1 MRTREM
7 ATTTG
12 EKIAFHAA
20 NVART
25 APRLEALC
33 GRSEDAAKRAGALA
47 AQIRRADDRRER
59 LAQAIQAATDVLSL
73 RDCASGVDAAVATD
87 DLETAAA
94 HVAKFRAIESA
105 AQAGGP
111 ALEGELEAMRRATQ
125 RVENVV
131 RDRFRE
137 ACVARDGDA
146 VRRWLPLLK
155 ELELADEVATVAFLD
170 HFREDL
176 RKAVSQVLQDAESPP
191 LVILRTVI
199 NAVAGVVASTLAQAH
214 ASLQSH
220 RGGQRALLL
229 AHDACE
235 TASLTCVARF
245 AAESRVASCAAEA
258 LRDDRWPCEGPAAM
272 KLDALDGLLEDAATA
287 LRHLETWR
295 RFSAHQ
301 AQSILQE
308 DVIGTE
314 TRLNTSAAELGE
326 WYAVLECRLCR
337 VALAAAETLDTSSDV
352 VNALVQ
358 DDVDVFGDAEVTATT
373 AHGSSAD
380 DAFWAARRSAARALS
395 SGHAASA
402 DDVVRF
408 VCECLTRDT
417 LHGLATRCFDGL
429 AGAGALI
436 KAHEGFAGV
445 LTGENVDDTFKAV
458 GAGLQAHGENLAAGT
473 ASVLANLS
481 EATGLEFED
490 IDPDLARR
498 AAADRDRQL
507 RTKLVAAQVA
517 LNGLD
522 ASTDTHLGKLRLHL
536 EDEIH
541 ESYGADRKDTHVATL
556 LEAVSALGR
565 RGKSGEA
572 FGDALEKARA
582 ALASTAL
589 SAPVARSIAG
599 RGEVG
604 SRARFALGDNDT
616 VAPHRWACAEALY
629 EALGRVDDFGATARR
644 AVDACAPRATQH
656 LSPKNLVDAARRT
669 AAAAGDAL
677 LAELRDRASIK
688 KATPLGALQL
698 DRDVRAL
705 RSALSAGL
713 GGGVEVAAAVRD
725 GLGLAQHVAT
735 LLGLDDRGEA
745 SDVVSRFVAPD
756 ELPEVLALR
765 RWPGEPEEVAPPPPP
780 PEEDAEL
787 AFLMP

>member
-1 MRTREM
+1 MA
-7 ATTTG
+7 ATTA

-33 GRSEDAAKRAGALA
+33 GRSEDAARRAGALA
-47 AQIRRADDRRER
+47 ERIRRADDRRAR

-73 RDCASGVDAAVATD
+73 RDCAAGVDAAVATD

-94 HVAKFRAIESA
+94 HVAKFRLIEGA
-105 AQAGGP
+105 ARAGGP
-111 ALEGELEAMRRATQ
+111 ALEGELEAMRRCTA
-125 RVENVV
+125 RVEGVV

-155 ELELADEVATVAFLD
+155 ELNLADEAATEAFLD

-176 RKAVSQVLQDAESPP
+176 RQAVSKVLQDAESPP
-191 LVILRTVI
+191 LVTLRTAI
-199 NAVAGVVASTLAQAH
+199 NAVAGVVSSTLAQAH
-214 ASLQSH
+214 GALEAH
-220 RGGQRALLL
+220 RGGPRALLL

-245 AAESRVASCAAEA
+245 AADSRIASCAAEA
-258 LRDDRWPCEGPAAM
+258 LRDDRWPTEGPAAM
-272 KLDALDGLLEDAATA
+272 ALDALDGLLEDAATA

-295 RFSAHQ
+295 RFAAHQ
-301 AQSILQE
+301 ARSVLRE
-308 DVIGTE
+308 DVFGAE
-314 TRLNTSAAELGE
+314 TRLNAAAAELGE
-326 WYAVLECRLCR
+326 WYAVLECRLCLA
-337 VALAAAETLDTSSDV
+337 ALRAAETLDTSADV
-352 VNALVQ
+352 VASLVR
-358 DDVDVFGDAEVTATT
+358 DDVDVFGDAAAAATV

-395 SGHAASA
+395 SGHAAAA
-402 DDVVRF
+402 DNVVAF
-408 VCECLTRDT
+408 VCDRLARET

-436 KAHEGFAGV
+436 KAHEGFGGALAGGSADET
-445 LTGENVDDTFKAV
+445 LKAV
-458 GAGLQAHGENLAAGT
+458 GAGLQQHGEALAAGT
-473 ASVLANLS
+473 AQVLANIS
-481 EATGLEFED
+481 EATGLELEEGVV
-490 IDPDLARR
+490 DPGLARR
-498 AAADRDRQL
+498 AAAERDRTL
-507 RTKLVAAQVA
+507 RTKLVEAQVA

-522 ASTDTHLGKLRLHL
+522 AACEAHLGRLRLHL
-536 EDEIH
+536 EDEVGA
-541 ESYGADRKDTHVATL
+541 SYGSDRNDPAVAKL
-556 LEAVSALGR
+556 LEAVAALGR
-565 RGKSGEA
+565 RGSAGEA

-589 SAPVARSIAG
+589 AQPIARSIAG
-599 RGEVG
+599 RGDVG
-604 SRARFALGDNDT
+604 ARARFALGDSDA

-629 EALGRVDDFGATARR
+629 EALGRVDDFGAAARR
-644 AVDACAPRATQH
+644 AADACAPRATAH
-656 LSPKNLVDAARRT
+656 LAPRNLVDAARRT

-677 LAELRDRASIK
+677 LEELRDRARVK

-705 RSALSAGL
+705 RAALAAGL
-713 GGGVEVAAAVRD
+713 GGGVEVAAAVRE

-745 SDVVSRFVAPD
+745 SDVVSRYVAPD

-787 AFLMP
+787 ALMMP

>member
-1 MRTREM
+1 MA
-7 ATTTG
+7 ATTA

-33 GRSEDAAKRAGALA
+33 GRSEDAARRAGALA
-47 AQIRRADDRRER
+47 ERIRRADDRRAR

-73 RDCASGVDAAVATD
+73 RDCAAGVDAAVATD

-94 HVAKFRAIESA
+94 HVAKFRLIEGA
-105 AQAGGP
+105 ARAGGP
-111 ALEGELEAMRRATQ
+111 ALEGELEAMRRCTA
-125 RVENVV
+125 RVEGVV

-155 ELELADEVATVAFLD
+155 ELNLADEAATEAFLD

-176 RKAVSQVLQDAESPP
+176 RQAVSKVLQDAESPP
-191 LVILRTVI
+191 LVTLRTAI
-199 NAVAGVVASTLAQAH
+199 NAVAGVVSSTLAQAH
-214 ASLQSH
+214 GALEAH
-220 RGGQRALLL
+220 RGGPRALLL

-245 AAESRVASCAAEA
+245 AADSRIASCAAEA
-258 LRDDRWPCEGPAAM
+258 LRDDRWPTEGPAAM
-272 KLDALDGLLEDAATA
+272 ALDALDGLLEDAATA

-295 RFSAHQ
+295 RFAAHQ
-301 AQSILQE
+301 ARSVLRE
-308 DVIGTE
+308 DVFGAE
-314 TRLNTSAAELGE
+314 TRLNAAAAELGE
-326 WYAVLECRLCR
+326 WYAVLECRLCLA
-337 VALAAAETLDTSSDV
+337 ALRAAETLDTSADV
-352 VNALVQ
+352 VASLVR
-358 DDVDVFGDAEVTATT
+358 DDVDVFGDAAAAATV

-395 SGHAASA
+395 SGHAAAA
-402 DDVVRF
+402 DNVVAF
-408 VCECLTRDT
+408 VCDRLARET

-436 KAHEGFAGV
+436 KAHEGFGGALAGGSADET
-445 LTGENVDDTFKAV
+445 LKAV
-458 GAGLQAHGENLAAGT
+458 GAGLQQHGEALAAGT
-473 ASVLANLS
+473 AQVLANIS
-481 EATGLEFED
+481 EATGLELEEGVV
-490 IDPDLARR
+490 DPGLARR
-498 AAADRDRQL
+498 AAAERDRTL
-507 RTKLVAAQVA
+507 RTKLVEAQVA

-522 ASTDTHLGKLRLHL
+522 AACEAHLGRLRLHL
-536 EDEIH
+536 EDEVGA
-541 ESYGADRKDTHVATL
+541 SYGSDRNDPAVAKL
-556 LEAVSALGR
+556 LEAVAALGR
-565 RGKSGEA
+565 RGSAGEA

-589 SAPVARSIAG
+589 AQPIARSIAG
-599 RGEVG
+599 RGDVG
-604 SRARFALGDNDT
+604 ARARFALGDGDA

-629 EALGRVDDFGATARR
+629 EALGRVDDFGAAARR
-644 AVDACAPRATQH
+644 AADACAPRATAH
-656 LSPKNLVDAARRT
+656 LAPRNLVDAARRT

-677 LAELRDRASIK
+677 LEELRDRARVK

-705 RSALSAGL
+705 RAALAAGL
-713 GGGVEVAAAVRD
+713 GGGVEVAAAVRE

-745 SDVVSRFVAPD
+745 SDVVSRYVAPD

-787 AFLMP
+787 ALMMP

>member
-1 MRTREM
+1 MA
-7 ATTTG
+7 ATTA

-33 GRSEDAAKRAGALA
+33 GRSEDAARRAGALA
-47 AQIRRADDRRER
+47 ERIRRADDRRAR

-73 RDCASGVDAAVATD
+73 RDCAAGVDAAVATD

-94 HVAKFRAIESA
+94 HVAKFRLIEGA
-105 AQAGGP
+105 ARAGGP
-111 ALEGELEAMRRATQ
+111 ALEGELEAMRRCTA
-125 RVENVV
+125 RVEGVV

-155 ELELADEVATVAFLD
+155 ELNLADEAATEAFLD

-176 RKAVSQVLQDAESPP
+176 RQAVSKVLQDAESPP
-191 LVILRTVI
+191 LVTLRTAI
-199 NAVAGVVASTLAQAH
+199 NAVAGVVSSTLAQAH
-214 ASLQSH
+214 GALEAH
-220 RGGQRALLL
+220 RGGPRALLL

-245 AAESRVASCAAEA
+245 AADSRIASCAAEA
-258 LRDDRWPCEGPAAM
+258 LRDDRWPTEGPAAM
-272 KLDALDGLLEDAATA
+272 ALDALDGLLEDAATA

-295 RFSAHQ
+295 RFAAHQ
-301 AQSILQE
+301 ARSVLRE
-308 DVIGTE
+308 DVFGAE
-314 TRLNTSAAELGE
+314 TRLNAAAAELGE
-326 WYAVLECRLCR
+326 WYAVLECRLCLA
-337 VALAAAETLDTSSDV
+337 ALRAAETLDTSADV
-352 VNALVQ
+352 VASLVR
-358 DDVDVFGDAEVTATT
+358 DDVDVFGDAAAAATV

-395 SGHAASA
+395 SGHAAAA
-402 DDVVRF
+402 DNVVAF
-408 VCECLTRDT
+408 VCDRLARET

-436 KAHEGFAGV
+436 KAHEGFGGALAGGSADET
-445 LTGENVDDTFKAV
+445 LKAV
-458 GAGLQAHGENLAAGT
+458 GAGLQQHGEALAAGT
-473 ASVLANLS
+473 AQVLANIS
-481 EATGLEFED
+481 EATGLELEEGVV
-490 IDPDLARR
+490 DPGLARR
-498 AAADRDRQL
+498 AAAERDRTL
-507 RTKLVAAQVA
+507 RTKLVEAQVA

-522 ASTDTHLGKLRLHL
+522 AACEAHLGRLRLHL
-536 EDEIH
+536 EDEVGA
-541 ESYGADRKDTHVATL
+541 SYGSDRADPAVAKL
-556 LEAVSALGR
+556 LEAVAALGR
-565 RGKSGEA
+565 RGSAGEA

-589 SAPVARSIAG
+589 AQPIARSIAG
-599 RGEVG
+599 RGDVG
-604 SRARFALGDNDT
+604 ARARFALGDGDA

-629 EALGRVDDFGATARR
+629 EALGRVDDFGAAARR
-644 AVDACAPRATQH
+644 AADACAPRATAH
-656 LSPKNLVDAARRT
+656 LAPRNLVDAARRT

-677 LAELRDRASIK
+677 LEELRDRARVK

-705 RSALSAGL
+705 RAALAAGL
-713 GGGVEVAAAVRD
+713 GGGVEVAAAVRE

-745 SDVVSRFVAPD
+745 SDVVSRYVAPD

-787 AFLMP
+787 ALMMP

>member
-1 MRTREM
+1 MA
-7 ATTTG
+7 ATTA

-33 GRSEDAAKRAGALA
+33 GRSEDAARRAGALA
-47 AQIRRADDRRER
+47 ERIRRADDRRAR

-73 RDCASGVDAAVATD
+73 RDCAAGVDAAVATD

-94 HVAKFRAIESA
+94 HVAKFRLIEGA
-105 AQAGGP
+105 ARAGGP
-111 ALEGELEAMRRATQ
+111 ALEGELEAMRRCTA
-125 RVENVV
+125 RVEGVV

-155 ELELADEVATVAFLD
+155 ELNLADEAATEAFLD

-176 RKAVSQVLQDAESPP
+176 RQAVSKVLQDAESPP
-191 LVILRTVI
+191 LVTLRTAI
-199 NAVAGVVASTLAQAH
+199 NAVAGVVSSTLAQAH
-214 ASLQSH
+214 GALEAH
-220 RGGQRALLL
+220 RGGPRALLL

-245 AAESRVASCAAEA
+245 AADSRIASCAAEA
-258 LRDDRWPCEGPAAM
+258 LRDDRWPTEGPAAM
-272 KLDALDGLLEDAATA
+272 ALDALDGLLEDAATA

-295 RFSAHQ
+295 RFAAHQ
-301 AQSILQE
+301 ARSVLRE
-308 DVIGTE
+308 DVFGAE
-314 TRLNTSAAELGE
+314 TRLNAAAAELGE
-326 WYAVLECRLCR
+326 WYAVLECRLCLA
-337 VALAAAETLDTSSDV
+337 ALRAAETLDTSADV
-352 VNALVQ
+352 VASLVR
-358 DDVDVFGDAEVTATT
+358 DDVDVFGDAAAAATV

-395 SGHAASA
+395 SGHAAAA
-402 DDVVRF
+402 DNVVAF
-408 VCECLTRDT
+408 VCDRLARET

-436 KAHEGFAGV
+436 KAHEGFGGALAGGSADET
-445 LTGENVDDTFKAV
+445 LKAV
-458 GAGLQAHGENLAAGT
+458 GAGLQQHGEALAAGT
-473 ASVLANLS
+473 AQVLANIS
-481 EATGLEFED
+481 EATGLELEEGVV
-490 IDPDLARR
+490 DPGLARR
-498 AAADRDRQL
+498 AAAERDRTL
-507 RTKLVAAQVA
+507 RTKLVEAQVA

-522 ASTDTHLGKLRLHL
+522 AACEAHLGRLRLHL
-536 EDEIH
+536 EDEVGA
-541 ESYGADRKDTHVATL
+541 SYGSDRSDPAVAKL
-556 LEAVSALGR
+556 LEAVAALGR
-565 RGKSGEA
+565 RGSAGEA

-589 SAPVARSIAG
+589 AQPIARSIAG
-599 RGEVG
+599 RGDVG
-604 SRARFALGDNDT
+604 ARARFALGDGDA

-629 EALGRVDDFGATARR
+629 EALGRVDDFGAAARR
-644 AVDACAPRATQH
+644 AADACAPRATAH
-656 LSPKNLVDAARRT
+656 LAPRNLVDAARRT

-677 LAELRDRASIK
+677 LEELRDRARVK

-705 RSALSAGL
+705 RAALAAGL
-713 GGGVEVAAAVRD
+713 GGGVEVAAAVRE

-745 SDVVSRFVAPD
+745 SDVVSRYVAPD

-787 AFLMP
+787 ALMMP

>member
-1 MRTREM
+1 MA
-7 ATTTG
+7 ATTA

-33 GRSEDAAKRAGALA
+33 GRSEDAARRAGALA
-47 AQIRRADDRRER
+47 ERIRRADDRRAR

-73 RDCASGVDAAVATD
+73 RDCAAGVDAAVATD

-94 HVAKFRAIESA
+94 HVAKFRLIEGA
-105 AQAGGP
+105 ARAGGP
-111 ALEGELEAMRRATQ
+111 ALEGELEAMRRCTA
-125 RVENVV
+125 RVEGVV

-155 ELELADEVATVAFLD
+155 ELNLADEAATEAFLD

-176 RKAVSQVLQDAESPP
+176 RQAVSKVLQDAESPP
-191 LVILRTVI
+191 LVTLRTAI
-199 NAVAGVVASTLAQAH
+199 NAVAGVVSSTLAQAH
-214 ASLQSH
+214 GALEAH
-220 RGGQRALLL
+220 RGGPRALLL

-245 AAESRVASCAAEA
+245 AADSRIASCAAEA
-258 LRDDRWPCEGPAAM
+258 LRDDRWPTEGPAAM
-272 KLDALDGLLEDAATA
+272 ALDALDGLLEDAATA

-295 RFSAHQ
+295 RFAAHQ
-301 AQSILQE
+301 ARSVLRE
-308 DVIGTE
+308 DVFGAE
-314 TRLNTSAAELGE
+314 TRLNAAAAELGE
-326 WYAVLECRLCR
+326 WYAVLECRLCLA
-337 VALAAAETLDTSSDV
+337 ALRAAETLDTSADV
-352 VNALVQ
+352 VASLVR
-358 DDVDVFGDAEVTATT
+358 DDVDVFGDAAAAATV

-395 SGHAASA
+395 SGHAAAA
-402 DDVVRF
+402 DNVVAF
-408 VCECLTRDT
+408 VCDRLARET

-436 KAHEGFAGV
+436 KAHEGFGGALAGGSADET
-445 LTGENVDDTFKAV
+445 LKAV
-458 GAGLQAHGENLAAGT
+458 GAGLQQHGEALAAGT
-473 ASVLANLS
+473 AQVLANIS
-481 EATGLEFED
+481 EATGLELEEGVV
-490 IDPDLARR
+490 DPGLARR
-498 AAADRDRQL
+498 AAAERDRTL
-507 RTKLVAAQVA
+507 RTKLVEAQVA

-522 ASTDTHLGKLRLHL
+522 AACEAHLGRLRLHL
-536 EDEIH
+536 EDEVGA
-541 ESYGADRKDTHVATL
+541 SYGSDRGDPAVAKL
-556 LEAVSALGR
+556 LEAVAALGR
-565 RGKSGEA
+565 RGSAGEA

-589 SAPVARSIAG
+589 AQPIARSIAG
-599 RGEVG
+599 RGDVG
-604 SRARFALGDNDT
+604 ARARFALGDTDA

-629 EALGRVDDFGATARR
+629 EALGRVDDFGAAARR
-644 AVDACAPRATQH
+644 AADACAPRATAH
-656 LSPKNLVDAARRT
+656 LAPRNLVDAARRT

-677 LAELRDRASIK
+677 LEELRDRARVK

-705 RSALSAGL
+705 RAALAAGL
-713 GGGVEVAAAVRD
+713 GGGVEVAAAVRE

-745 SDVVSRFVAPD
+745 SDVVSRYVAPD

-787 AFLMP
+787 ALMMP

>member
-1 MRTREM
+1 MA
-7 ATTTG
+7 ATTA

-33 GRSEDAAKRAGALA
+33 GRSEDAARRAGALA
-47 AQIRRADDRRER
+47 ERIRRADDRRAR

-73 RDCASGVDAAVATD
+73 RDCAAGVDAAVATD

-94 HVAKFRAIESA
+94 HVAKFRLIEGA
-105 AQAGGP
+105 ARAGGP
-111 ALEGELEAMRRATQ
+111 ALEGELEAMRRCTA
-125 RVENVV
+125 RVEGVV

-155 ELELADEVATVAFLD
+155 ELDLADEAATEAFLD

-176 RKAVSQVLQDAESPP
+176 RQAVSKVLQDAESPP
-191 LVILRTVI
+191 LVTLRTAI
-199 NAVAGVVASTLAQAH
+199 NAVAGVVSSTLAQAH
-214 ASLQSH
+214 GALEAH
-220 RGGQRALLL
+220 RGGPRALLL

-245 AAESRVASCAAEA
+245 AADSRIASCAAEA
-258 LRDDRWPCEGPAAM
+258 LRDDRWPTEGPAAM
-272 KLDALDGLLEDAATA
+272 ALDALDGLLEDAATA

-295 RFSAHQ
+295 RFAAHQ
-301 AQSILQE
+301 ARSVLRE
-308 DVIGTE
+308 DVFGAE
-314 TRLNTSAAELGE
+314 TRLNAAAAELGE
-326 WYAVLECRLCR
+326 WYAVLECRLCLA
-337 VALAAAETLDTSSDV
+337 ALRAAETLDTSADV
-352 VNALVQ
+352 VASLVR
-358 DDVDVFGDAEVTATT
+358 DDVDVFGDAAAAATV

-395 SGHAASA
+395 SGHAAAA
-402 DDVVRF
+402 DNVVAF
-408 VCECLTRDT
+408 VCDRLARET

-436 KAHEGFAGV
+436 KAHEGFGGALAGGSADET
-445 LTGENVDDTFKAV
+445 LKAV
-458 GAGLQAHGENLAAGT
+458 GAGLQQHGEALAAGT
-473 ASVLANLS
+473 AQVLANIS
-481 EATGLEFED
+481 EATGLELEEGVV
-490 IDPDLARR
+490 DPGLARR
-498 AAADRDRQL
+498 AAAERDRTL
-507 RTKLVAAQVA
+507 RTKLVEAQVA

-522 ASTDTHLGKLRLHL
+522 AACEAHLGRLRLHL
-536 EDEIH
+536 EDEVGA
-541 ESYGADRKDTHVATL
+541 SYGADRGDPAVAKL
-556 LEAVSALGR
+556 LEAVAALGR
-565 RGKSGEA
+565 RGSAGEA

-589 SAPVARSIAG
+589 AQPIARSIAG
-599 RGEVG
+599 RGDVG
-604 SRARFALGDNDT
+604 ARARFALGDTDA

-629 EALGRVDDFGATARR
+629 EALGRVDDFGAAARR
-644 AVDACAPRATQH
+644 AADACAPRATAH
-656 LSPKNLVDAARRT
+656 LAPRNLVDAARRT

-677 LAELRDRASIK
+677 LEELRDRARVK

-705 RSALSAGL
+705 RAALAAGL
-713 GGGVEVAAAVRD
+713 GGGVEVAAAVRE

-745 SDVVSRFVAPD
+745 SDVVSRYVAPD

-787 AFLMP
+787 ALMMP

>member
-1 MRTREM
+1 MA
-7 ATTTG
+7 ATTA

-33 GRSEDAAKRAGALA
+33 GRSEDAARRAGALA
-47 AQIRRADDRRER
+47 ERIRRADDRRAR

-73 RDCASGVDAAVATD
+73 RDCAAGVDAAVATD

-94 HVAKFRAIESA
+94 HVAKFRLIEGA
-105 AQAGGP
+105 ARAGGP
-111 ALEGELEAMRRATQ
+111 ALEGELEAMRRCTA
-125 RVENVV
+125 RVEGVV

-155 ELELADEVATVAFLD
+155 ELNLADEAATEAFLD

-176 RKAVSQVLQDAESPP
+176 RQAVSKVLQDAESPP
-191 LVILRTVI
+191 LVTLRTAI
-199 NAVAGVVASTLAQAH
+199 NAVAGVVSSTLAQAH
-214 ASLQSH
+214 GALEAH
-220 RGGQRALLL
+220 RGGPRALLL

-245 AAESRVASCAAEA
+245 AADSRIASCAAEA
-258 LRDDRWPCEGPAAM
+258 LRDDRWPTEGPAAM
-272 KLDALDGLLEDAATA
+272 ALDALDGLLEDAATA

-295 RFSAHQ
+295 RFAAHQ
-301 AQSILQE
+301 ARSVLRE
-308 DVIGTE
+308 DVFGAE
-314 TRLNTSAAELGE
+314 TRLNAAAAELGE
-326 WYAVLECRLCR
+326 WYAVLECRLCLA
-337 VALAAAETLDTSSDV
+337 ALRAAETLDTSADV
-352 VNALVQ
+352 VASLVR
-358 DDVDVFGDAEVTATT
+358 DDVDVFGDAAAAATV

-395 SGHAASA
+395 SGHAAAA
-402 DDVVRF
+402 DNVVAF
-408 VCECLTRDT
+408 VCDRLARET

-436 KAHEGFAGV
+436 KAHEGFGGALAGGSADET
-445 LTGENVDDTFKAV
+445 LKAV
-458 GAGLQAHGENLAAGT
+458 GAGLQQHGEALAAGT
-473 ASVLANLS
+473 AQVLANIS
-481 EATGLEFED
+481 EATGLELEEGVV
-490 IDPDLARR
+490 DPGLARR
-498 AAADRDRQL
+498 AAAERDRTL
-507 RTKLVAAQVA
+507 RTKLVEAQVA

-522 ASTDTHLGKLRLHL
+522 AACEAHLGRLRLHL
-536 EDEIH
+536 EDEVGA
-541 ESYGADRKDTHVATL
+541 SYGSDRGDPAVAKL
-556 LEAVSALGR
+556 LEAVAALGR
-565 RGKSGEA
+565 RGSAGEA

-589 SAPVARSIAG
+589 AQPIARSIAG
-599 RGEVG
+599 RGDVG
-604 SRARFALGDNDT
+604 ARARFALGDGDA
-616 VAPHRWACAEALY
+616 VAPHRWACAEALS
-629 EALGRVDDFGATARR
+629 EALGRVDDFGAAARR
-644 AVDACAPRATQH
+644 AADACAPRATAH
-656 LSPKNLVDAARRT
+656 LAPRNLVDAARRT

-677 LAELRDRASIK
+677 LEELRDRARVK

-705 RSALSAGL
+705 RAALAAGL
-713 GGGVEVAAAVRD
+713 GGGVEVAAAVRE

-745 SDVVSRFVAPD
+745 SDVVSRYVAPD

-787 AFLMP
+787 ALMMP

>member
-1 MRTREM
+1 MA
-7 ATTTG
+7 ATTA

-33 GRSEDAAKRAGALA
+33 GRSEDAARRAGALA
-47 AQIRRADDRRER
+47 ERIRRADDRRAR

-73 RDCASGVDAAVATD
+73 RDCAAGVDAAVATD

-94 HVAKFRAIESA
+94 HVAKFRLIEGA
-105 AQAGGP
+105 ARAGGP
-111 ALEGELEAMRRATQ
+111 ALEGELEAMRRCTA
-125 RVENVV
+125 RVEGVV

-155 ELELADEVATVAFLD
+155 ELDLADEAATEAFLD

-176 RKAVSQVLQDAESPP
+176 RQAVSKVLQDAESPP
-191 LVILRTVI
+191 LVTLRTAI
-199 NAVAGVVASTLAQAH
+199 NAVAGVVSSTLAQAH
-214 ASLQSH
+214 GALEAH
-220 RGGQRALLL
+220 RGGPRALLL

-245 AAESRVASCAAEA
+245 AADSRIASCAAEA
-258 LRDDRWPCEGPAAM
+258 LRDDRWPTEGPAAM
-272 KLDALDGLLEDAATA
+272 ALDALDGLLEDAATA

-295 RFSAHQ
+295 RFAAHQ
-301 AQSILQE
+301 ARSVLRE
-308 DVIGTE
+308 DVFGAE
-314 TRLNTSAAELGE
+314 TRLNAAAAELGE
-326 WYAVLECRLCR
+326 WYAVLECRLCLA
-337 VALAAAETLDTSSDV
+337 ALRAAETLDTSADV
-352 VNALVQ
+352 VASLVR
-358 DDVDVFGDAEVTATT
+358 DDVDVFGDAAAAATV

-395 SGHAASA
+395 SGHAAAA
-402 DDVVRF
+402 DNVVAF
-408 VCECLTRDT
+408 VCDRLARET

-436 KAHEGFAGV
+436 KAHEGFGGALAGGSADET
-445 LTGENVDDTFKAV
+445 LKAV
-458 GAGLQAHGENLAAGT
+458 GAGLQQHGEALAAGT
-473 ASVLANLS
+473 AQVLANIS
-481 EATGLEFED
+481 EATGLELEEGVV
-490 IDPDLARR
+490 DPGLARR
-498 AAADRDRQL
+498 AAAERDRTL
-507 RTKLVAAQVA
+507 RTKLVEAQVA

-522 ASTDTHLGKLRLHL
+522 AACEAHLGRLRLHL
-536 EDEIH
+536 EDEVGA
-541 ESYGADRKDTHVATL
+541 SYGSDRGDPAVAKL
-556 LEAVSALGR
+556 LEAVAALGR
-565 RGKSGEA
+565 RGSAGEA

-589 SAPVARSIAG
+589 AQPIARSIAG
-599 RGEVG
+599 RGDVG
-604 SRARFALGDNDT
+604 ARARFALGDGDA

-629 EALGRVDDFGATARR
+629 EALGRVDDFGAAARR
-644 AVDACAPRATQH
+644 AADACAPRATAH
-656 LSPKNLVDAARRT
+656 LAPRNLVDAARRT

-677 LAELRDRASIK
+677 LEELRDRARVK

-705 RSALSAGL
+705 RAALAAGL
-713 GGGVEVAAAVRD
+713 GGGVEVAAAVRE

-745 SDVVSRFVAPD
+745 SDVVSRYVSPD
-756 ELPEVLALR
+756 ELPDVLALR

-787 AFLMP
+787 ALMMP

>member
-1 MRTREM
+1 MA
-7 ATTTG
+7 ATTA

-33 GRSEDAAKRAGALA
+33 GRSEDAARRAGALA
-47 AQIRRADDRRER
+47 ERIRRADDRRAR

-73 RDCASGVDAAVATD
+73 RDCAAGVDAAVATD

-94 HVAKFRAIESA
+94 HVAKFRLIEGA
-105 AQAGGP
+105 ARAGGP
-111 ALEGELEAMRRATQ
+111 ALEGELEAMRRCTA
-125 RVENVV
+125 RVEGVV

-155 ELELADEVATVAFLD
+155 ELNLADEAATEAFLD

-176 RKAVSQVLQDAESPP
+176 RQAVSKVLQDAESPP
-191 LVILRTVI
+191 LVTLRTAI
-199 NAVAGVVASTLAQAH
+199 NAVAGVVSSTLAQAH
-214 ASLQSH
+214 GALEAH
-220 RGGQRALLL
+220 RGGPRALLL

-245 AAESRVASCAAEA
+245 AADSRIASCAAEA
-258 LRDDRWPCEGPAAM
+258 LRDDRWPTEGPAAM
-272 KLDALDGLLEDAATA
+272 ALDALDGLLEDAATA

-295 RFSAHQ
+295 RFAAHQ
-301 AQSILQE
+301 ARSVLRE
-308 DVIGTE
+308 DVFGAE
-314 TRLNTSAAELGE
+314 TRLNAAAAELGE
-326 WYAVLECRLCR
+326 WYAVLECRLCLA
-337 VALAAAETLDTSSDV
+337 ALRAAETLDTSADV
-352 VNALVQ
+352 VASLVR
-358 DDVDVFGDAEVTATT
+358 DDVDVFGDAAAAATV

-395 SGHAASA
+395 SGHAAAA
-402 DDVVRF
+402 DNVVAF
-408 VCECLTRDT
+408 VCDRLARET

-436 KAHEGFAGV
+436 KAHEGFGGALAGGTADET
-445 LTGENVDDTFKAV
+445 LKAV
-458 GAGLQAHGENLAAGT
+458 GAGLQQHGEALAAGT
-473 ASVLANLS
+473 AQVLANIS
-481 EATGLEFED
+481 EATGLELEEGVV
-490 IDPDLARR
+490 DPGLARR
-498 AAADRDRQL
+498 AAAERDRTL
-507 RTKLVAAQVA
+507 RTKLVEAQVA

-522 ASTDTHLGKLRLHL
+522 AACEAHLGRLRLHL
-536 EDEIH
+536 EDEVGA
-541 ESYGADRKDTHVATL
+541 SYGSDRSDPAVAKL
-556 LEAVSALGR
+556 LEAVAALGR
-565 RGKSGEA
+565 RGSAGEA

-589 SAPVARSIAG
+589 AQPIARSIAG
-599 RGEVG
+599 RGDVG
-604 SRARFALGDNDT
+604 ARARFALGDTDA

-629 EALGRVDDFGATARR
+629 EALGRVDDFGAAARR
-644 AVDACAPRATQH
+644 AADACAPRATAH
-656 LSPKNLVDAARRT
+656 LAPRNLVDAARRT

-677 LAELRDRASIK
+677 LEELRDRARVK

-705 RSALSAGL
+705 RAALAAGL
-713 GGGVEVAAAVRD
+713 GGGVEVAAAVRE

-745 SDVVSRFVAPD
+745 SDVVSRYVAPD

-787 AFLMP
+787 ALMMP

>member
-1 MRTREM
+1 MA
-7 ATTTG
+7 ATTA

-33 GRSEDAAKRAGALA
+33 GRSEDAARRAGALA
-47 AQIRRADDRRER
+47 ERIRRADDRRAR

-73 RDCASGVDAAVATD
+73 RDCAAGVDAAVATD

-94 HVAKFRAIESA
+94 HVAKFRLIEGA
-105 AQAGGP
+105 ARAGGP
-111 ALEGELEAMRRATQ
+111 ALEGELEAMRRCTA
-125 RVENVV
+125 RVEGVV

-155 ELELADEVATVAFLD
+155 ELDLADEAATEAFLD

-176 RKAVSQVLQDAESPP
+176 RQAVSKVLQDAESPP
-191 LVILRTVI
+191 LVTLRTAI
-199 NAVAGVVASTLAQAH
+199 NAVAGVVSSTLAQAH
-214 ASLQSH
+214 GALEAH
-220 RGGQRALLL
+220 RGGPRALLL

-245 AAESRVASCAAEA
+245 AADSRIASCAAEA
-258 LRDDRWPCEGPAAM
+258 LRDDRWPTEGPAAM
-272 KLDALDGLLEDAATA
+272 ALDALDGLLEDAATA

-295 RFSAHQ
+295 RFAAHQ
-301 AQSILQE
+301 ARSVLRE
-308 DVIGTE
+308 DVFGAE
-314 TRLNTSAAELGE
+314 TRLNAAAAELGE
-326 WYAVLECRLCR
+326 WYAVLECRLCLA
-337 VALAAAETLDTSSDV
+337 ALRAAETLDTSADV
-352 VNALVQ
+352 VASLVR
-358 DDVDVFGDAEVTATT
+358 DDVDVFGDAAAAATV

-395 SGHAASA
+395 SGHAAAA
-402 DDVVRF
+402 DNVVAF
-408 VCECLTRDT
+408 VCDRLARET

-436 KAHEGFAGV
+436 KAHEGFGGALAGGSADET
-445 LTGENVDDTFKAV
+445 LKAV
-458 GAGLQAHGENLAAGT
+458 GAGLQQHGEALAAGT
-473 ASVLANLS
+473 AQVLANIS
-481 EATGLEFED
+481 EATGLELEEGVV
-490 IDPDLARR
+490 DPGLARR
-498 AAADRDRQL
+498 AAAERDRTL
-507 RTKLVAAQVA
+507 RTKLVEAQVA

-522 ASTDTHLGKLRLHL
+522 AACEAHLGRLRLHL
-536 EDEIH
+536 EDEVGA
-541 ESYGADRKDTHVATL
+541 SYGSDRGDPAVAKL
-556 LEAVSALGR
+556 LEAVAALGR
-565 RGKSGEA
+565 RGSAGEA

-589 SAPVARSIAG
+589 AQPIARSIAG
-599 RGEVG
+599 RGDVG
-604 SRARFALGDNDT
+604 ARARFALGDGDA

-629 EALGRVDDFGATARR
+629 EALGRVDDFGAAARW
-644 AVDACAPRATQH
+644 AADACAPRATAH
-656 LSPKNLVDAARRT
+656 LAPRNLVDAARRT

-677 LAELRDRASIK
+677 LEELRDRARVK

-705 RSALSAGL
+705 RAALAAGL
-713 GGGVEVAAAVRD
+713 GGGVEVAAAVRE

-745 SDVVSRFVAPD
+745 SDVVSRYVAPD

-787 AFLMP
+787 ALMMP

>member
-1 MRTREM
+1 MA
-7 ATTTG
+7 ATTA

-33 GRSEDAAKRAGALA
+33 GRSEDAARRAGALA
-47 AQIRRADDRRER
+47 ERIRRADDRRAR

-73 RDCASGVDAAVATD
+73 RDCAAGVDAAVATD

-94 HVAKFRAIESA
+94 HVAKFRLIEGA
-105 AQAGGP
+105 ARAGGP
-111 ALEGELEAMRRATQ
+111 ALEGELEAMRRCTA
-125 RVENVV
+125 RVEGVV

-155 ELELADEVATVAFLD
+155 ELNLADEAATEAFLD

-176 RKAVSQVLQDAESPP
+176 RQAVSKVLQDAESPP
-191 LVILRTVI
+191 LVTLRTAI
-199 NAVAGVVASTLAQAH
+199 NAVAGVVSSTLAQAH
-214 ASLQSH
+214 GALEAH
-220 RGGQRALLL
+220 RGGPRALLL

-245 AAESRVASCAAEA
+245 AADSRIASCAAEA
-258 LRDDRWPCEGPAAM
+258 LRDDRWPTEGPAAM
-272 KLDALDGLLEDAATA
+272 ALDALDGLLEDAATA

-295 RFSAHQ
+295 RFAAHQ
-301 AQSILQE
+301 ARSVLRE
-308 DVIGTE
+308 DVFGAE
-314 TRLNTSAAELGE
+314 TRLNAAAAELGE
-326 WYAVLECRLCR
+326 WYAVLECRLCLA
-337 VALAAAETLDTSSDV
+337 ALRAAETLDTSADV
-352 VNALVQ
+352 VASLVR
-358 DDVDVFGDAEVTATT
+358 DDVDVFGDAAAAATV

-395 SGHAASA
+395 SGHAAAA
-402 DDVVRF
+402 DNVVAF
-408 VCECLTRDT
+408 VCDRLARET

-436 KAHEGFAGV
+436 KAHEGFGGALAGGTADET
-445 LTGENVDDTFKAV
+445 LKAV
-458 GAGLQAHGENLAAGT
+458 GAGLQQHGEALAAGT
-473 ASVLANLS
+473 AQVLANIS
-481 EATGLEFED
+481 EATGLELEEGVV
-490 IDPDLARR
+490 DPGLARR
-498 AAADRDRQL
+498 AAAERDRTL
-507 RTKLVAAQVA
+507 RTKLVEAQVA

-522 ASTDTHLGKLRLHL
+522 AACEAHLGRLRLHL
-536 EDEIH
+536 EDEVGA
-541 ESYGADRKDTHVATL
+541 SYGSDRSDPAVAKL
-556 LEAVSALGR
+556 LEAVAALGR
-565 RGKSGEA
+565 RGSAGEA

-589 SAPVARSIAG
+589 AQPIARSIAG
-599 RGEVG
+599 RGDVG
-604 SRARFALGDNDT
+604 ARARFALGDGDA

-629 EALGRVDDFGATARR
+629 EALGRVDDFGAAARR
-644 AVDACAPRATQH
+644 AADACAPRATAH
-656 LSPKNLVDAARRT
+656 LAPRNLVDAARRT

-677 LAELRDRASIK
+677 LEELRDRARVK

-705 RSALSAGL
+705 RAALAAGL
-713 GGGVEVAAAVRD
+713 GGGVEVAAAVRE

-745 SDVVSRFVAPD
+745 SDVVSRYVAPD

-787 AFLMP
+787 ALMMP

>member
-1 MRTREM
+1 MA
-7 ATTTG
+7 ATTA

-33 GRSEDAAKRAGALA
+33 GRSEDAARRAGALA
-47 AQIRRADDRRER
+47 ERIRRADDRRAR

-73 RDCASGVDAAVATD
+73 RDCAAGVDAAVATD

-94 HVAKFRAIESA
+94 HVAKFRLIEGA
-105 AQAGGP
+105 ARAGGP
-111 ALEGELEAMRRATQ
+111 ALEGELEAMRRCTA
-125 RVENVV
+125 RVEGVV

-155 ELELADEVATVAFLD
+155 ELNLADEAATEAFLD

-176 RKAVSQVLQDAESPP
+176 RQAVSKVLQDAESPP
-191 LVILRTVI
+191 LVTLRTAI
-199 NAVAGVVASTLAQAH
+199 NAVAGVVSSTLAQAH
-214 ASLQSH
+214 GALEAH
-220 RGGQRALLL
+220 RGGPRALLL

-245 AAESRVASCAAEA
+245 AADSRIASCAAEA
-258 LRDDRWPCEGPAAM
+258 LRDDRWPTEGPAAM
-272 KLDALDGLLEDAATA
+272 ALDALDGLLEDAATA

-295 RFSAHQ
+295 RFAAHQ
-301 AQSILQE
+301 ARSVLRE
-308 DVIGTE
+308 DVFGAE
-314 TRLNTSAAELGE
+314 TRLNAAAAELGE
-326 WYAVLECRLCR
+326 WYAVLECRLCLA
-337 VALAAAETLDTSSDV
+337 ALRAAETLDTSADV
-352 VNALVQ
+352 VASLVR
-358 DDVDVFGDAEVTATT
+358 DDVDVFGDAAAAATV

-395 SGHAASA
+395 SGHAAAA
-402 DDVVRF
+402 DNVVAF
-408 VCECLTRDT
+408 VCDRLARET

-436 KAHEGFAGV
+436 KAHEGFGGALAGGSADET
-445 LTGENVDDTFKAV
+445 LKAV
-458 GAGLQAHGENLAAGT
+458 GAGLQQHGEALAAGT
-473 ASVLANLS
+473 AQVLANIS
-481 EATGLEFED
+481 EATGLELEEGVV
-490 IDPDLARR
+490 DPGLARR
-498 AAADRDRQL
+498 AAAERDRTL
-507 RTKLVAAQVA
+507 RTKLVEAQVA

-522 ASTDTHLGKLRLHL
+522 AACEAHLGRLRLHL
-536 EDEIH
+536 EDEVGA
-541 ESYGADRKDTHVATL
+541 SYGADRADPAVAKL
-556 LEAVSALGR
+556 LEAVAALGR
-565 RGKSGEA
+565 RGSAGEA

-589 SAPVARSIAG
+589 AQPIARSIAG
-599 RGEVG
+599 RGDVG
-604 SRARFALGDNDT
+604 ARARFALGDGDA

-629 EALGRVDDFGATARR
+629 EALGRVDDFGAAARR
-644 AVDACAPRATQH
+644 AADACAPRATAH
-656 LSPKNLVDAARRT
+656 LAPRNLVDAARRT

-677 LAELRDRASIK
+677 LEELRDRARVK

-705 RSALSAGL
+705 RAALAAGL
-713 GGGVEVAAAVRD
+713 GGGVEVAAAVRE

-745 SDVVSRFVAPD
+745 SDVVSRYVAPD

-787 AFLMP
+787 ALMMP

>member
-1 MRTREM
+1 MA
-7 ATTTG
+7 ATTA

-33 GRSEDAAKRAGALA
+33 GRSEDAARRAGALA
-47 AQIRRADDRRER
+47 ERIRRADDRRAR

-73 RDCASGVDAAVATD
+73 RDCAAGVDAAVATD

-94 HVAKFRAIESA
+94 HVAKFRLIEGA
-105 AQAGGP
+105 ARAGGP
-111 ALEGELEAMRRATQ
+111 ALEGELEAMRRCTA
-125 RVENVV
+125 RVEGVV

-155 ELELADEVATVAFLD
+155 ELNLADEAATEAFLD

-176 RKAVSQVLQDAESPP
+176 RQAVSKVLQDAESPP
-191 LVILRTVI
+191 LVTLRTAI
-199 NAVAGVVASTLAQAH
+199 NAVAGVVSSTLAQAH
-214 ASLQSH
+214 GALEAH
-220 RGGQRALLL
+220 RGGPRALLL

-245 AAESRVASCAAEA
+245 AADSRIASCAAEA
-258 LRDDRWPCEGPAAM
+258 LRDDRWPTEGPAAM
-272 KLDALDGLLEDAATA
+272 ALDALDGLLEDAATA

-295 RFSAHQ
+295 RFAAHQ
-301 AQSILQE
+301 ARSVLRE
-308 DVIGTE
+308 DVFGAE
-314 TRLNTSAAELGE
+314 TRLNAAAAELGE
-326 WYAVLECRLCR
+326 WYAVLECRLCLA
-337 VALAAAETLDTSSDV
+337 ALRAAETLDTSADV
-352 VNALVQ
+352 VASLVR
-358 DDVDVFGDAEVTATT
+358 DDVDVFGDAAAAATV

-395 SGHAASA
+395 SGHAAAA
-402 DDVVRF
+402 DNVVAF
-408 VCECLTRDT
+408 VCDRLARET

-436 KAHEGFAGV
+436 KAHEGFGGALAGGSADET
-445 LTGENVDDTFKAV
+445 LKAV
-458 GAGLQAHGENLAAGT
+458 GAGLQQHGEALAAGT
-473 ASVLANLS
+473 AQVLANIS
-481 EATGLEFED
+481 EATGLELEEGVV
-490 IDPDLARR
+490 DPGLARR
-498 AAADRDRQL
+498 AAAERDRTL
-507 RTKLVAAQVA
+507 RTKLVEAQVA

-522 ASTDTHLGKLRLHL
+522 AACEAHLGRLRLHL
-536 EDEIH
+536 EDEVGA
-541 ESYGADRKDTHVATL
+541 SYGSDRDDPAVAKL
-556 LEAVSALGR
+556 LEAVAALGR
-565 RGKSGEA
+565 RGSAGEA

-589 SAPVARSIAG
+589 AQPIARSIAG
-599 RGEVG
+599 RGDVG
-604 SRARFALGDNDT
+604 ARARFALGDTDA

-629 EALGRVDDFGATARR
+629 EALGRVDDFGAAARR
-644 AVDACAPRATQH
+644 AADACAPRATAH
-656 LSPKNLVDAARRT
+656 LAPRNLVDAARRT

-677 LAELRDRASIK
+677 LEELRDRARVK

-705 RSALSAGL
+705 RAALAAGL
-713 GGGVEVAAAVRD
+713 GGGVEVAAAVRE

-745 SDVVSRFVAPD
+745 SDVVSRYVAPD

-787 AFLMP
+787 ALMMP

>member
-1 MRTREM
+1 MA
-7 ATTTG
+7 ATTA

-33 GRSEDAAKRAGALA
+33 GRSEDAARRAGALA
-47 AQIRRADDRRER
+47 ERIRRADDRRAR

-73 RDCASGVDAAVATD
+73 RDCAAGVDAAVATD

-94 HVAKFRAIESA
+94 HVAKFRLIEGA
-105 AQAGGP
+105 ARAGGP
-111 ALEGELEAMRRATQ
+111 ALEGELEAMRRCTA
-125 RVENVV
+125 RVEGVV

-155 ELELADEVATVAFLD
+155 ELNLADEAATEAFLD

-176 RKAVSQVLQDAESPP
+176 RQAVSKVLQDAESPP
-191 LVILRTVI
+191 LVTLRTAI
-199 NAVAGVVASTLAQAH
+199 NAVAGVVSSTLAQAH
-214 ASLQSH
+214 GALEAH
-220 RGGQRALLL
+220 RGGPRALLL

-245 AAESRVASCAAEA
+245 AADSRIASCAAEA
-258 LRDDRWPCEGPAAM
+258 LRDDRWPTEGPAAM
-272 KLDALDGLLEDAATA
+272 ALDALDGLLEDAATA

-295 RFSAHQ
+295 RFAAHQ
-301 AQSILQE
+301 ARSVLRE
-308 DVIGTE
+308 DVFGAE
-314 TRLNTSAAELGE
+314 TRLNAAAAELGE
-326 WYAVLECRLCR
+326 WYAVLECRLCLA
-337 VALAAAETLDTSSDV
+337 ALRAAETLDTSADV
-352 VNALVQ
+352 VASLVR
-358 DDVDVFGDAEVTATT
+358 DDVDVFGDAAAAATV

-395 SGHAASA
+395 SGHAAAA
-402 DDVVRF
+402 DNVVAF
-408 VCECLTRDT
+408 VCDRLARET

-436 KAHEGFAGV
+436 KAHEGFGGALAGGSADET
-445 LTGENVDDTFKAV
+445 LKAV
-458 GAGLQAHGENLAAGT
+458 GAGLQQHGEALAAGT
-473 ASVLANLS
+473 AQVLANIS
-481 EATGLEFED
+481 EATGLELEEGVV
-490 IDPDLARR
+490 DPGLARR
-498 AAADRDRQL
+498 AAAERDRTL
-507 RTKLVAAQVA
+507 RTKLVEAQVA

-522 ASTDTHLGKLRLHL
+522 AACEAHLGRLRLHL
-536 EDEIH
+536 EDEVGA
-541 ESYGADRKDTHVATL
+541 SYGADRGDPAVAKL
-556 LEAVSALGR
+556 LEAVAALGR
-565 RGKSGEA
+565 RGSAGEA

-589 SAPVARSIAG
+589 AQPIARSIAG
-599 RGEVG
+599 RGDVG
-604 SRARFALGDNDT
+604 ARARFALGDGDA

-629 EALGRVDDFGATARR
+629 EALGRVDDFGAAARR
-644 AVDACAPRATQH
+644 AADACAPRATAH
-656 LSPKNLVDAARRT
+656 LAPRNLVDAARRT

-677 LAELRDRASIK
+677 LEELRDRARVK

-705 RSALSAGL
+705 RAALAAGL
-713 GGGVEVAAAVRD
+713 GGGVEVAAAVRE

-745 SDVVSRFVAPD
+745 SDVVSRYVAPD

-787 AFLMP
+787 ALMMP

>member
-1 MRTREM
+1 MA
-7 ATTTG
+7 ATTA

-33 GRSEDAAKRAGALA
+33 GRSEDAARRAGALA
-47 AQIRRADDRRER
+47 ERIRRADDRRAR

-73 RDCASGVDAAVATD
+73 RDCAAGVDAAVATD

-94 HVAKFRAIESA
+94 HVAKFRLIEGA
-105 AQAGGP
+105 ARAGGP
-111 ALEGELEAMRRATQ
+111 ALEGELEAMRRCTA
-125 RVENVV
+125 RVEGVV

-155 ELELADEVATVAFLD
+155 ELNLADEAATEAFLD

-176 RKAVSQVLQDAESPP
+176 RQAVSKVLQDAESPP
-191 LVILRTVI
+191 LVTLRTAI
-199 NAVAGVVASTLAQAH
+199 NAVAGVVSSTLAQAH
-214 ASLQSH
+214 GALEAH
-220 RGGQRALLL
+220 RGGPRALLL

-245 AAESRVASCAAEA
+245 AADSRIASCAAEA
-258 LRDDRWPCEGPAAM
+258 LRDDRWPTEGPAAM
-272 KLDALDGLLEDAATA
+272 ALDALDGLLEDAATA

-295 RFSAHQ
+295 RFAAHQ
-301 AQSILQE
+301 AKSVLRE
-308 DVIGTE
+308 DVFGAE
-314 TRLNTSAAELGE
+314 TRLNAAAAELGE
-326 WYAVLECRLCR
+326 WYAVLECRLCLA
-337 VALAAAETLDTSSDV
+337 ALRAAETLDTSADV
-352 VNALVQ
+352 VASLVR
-358 DDVDVFGDAEVTATT
+358 DDVDVFGDAAAAATV

-395 SGHAASA
+395 SGHAAAA
-402 DDVVRF
+402 DNVVAF
-408 VCECLTRDT
+408 VCDRLARET

-436 KAHEGFAGV
+436 KAHEGFGGALAGGTADET
-445 LTGENVDDTFKAV
+445 LKAV
-458 GAGLQAHGENLAAGT
+458 GAGLQQHGEALAAGT
-473 ASVLANLS
+473 AQVLANIS
-481 EATGLEFED
+481 EATGLELEEGVV
-490 IDPDLARR
+490 DPGLARR
-498 AAADRDRQL
+498 AAAERDRTL
-507 RTKLVAAQVA
+507 RTKLVEAQVA

-522 ASTDTHLGKLRLHL
+522 AACEAHLGRLRLHL
-536 EDEIH
+536 EDEVGA
-541 ESYGADRKDTHVATL
+541 SYGSDRGDPAVAKL
-556 LEAVSALGR
+556 LEAVAALGR
-565 RGKSGEA
+565 RGSAGEA

-589 SAPVARSIAG
+589 AQPIARSIAG
-599 RGEVG
+599 RGDVG
-604 SRARFALGDNDT
+604 ARARFALGDTDA

-629 EALGRVDDFGATARR
+629 EALGRVDDFGAAARR
-644 AVDACAPRATQH
+644 AADACAPRATAH
-656 LSPKNLVDAARRT
+656 LAPRNLVDAARRT

-677 LAELRDRASIK
+677 LEELRDRARVK

-705 RSALSAGL
+705 RAALAAGL
-713 GGGVEVAAAVRD
+713 GGGVEVAAAVRE

-745 SDVVSRFVAPD
+745 SDVVSRYVAPD

-787 AFLMP
+787 ALMMP

>member
-1 MRTREM
+1 MA
-7 ATTTG
+7 ATTA

-33 GRSEDAAKRAGALA
+33 GRSEDAARRAGALA
-47 AQIRRADDRRER
+47 ERIRRADDRRAR

-73 RDCASGVDAAVATD
+73 RDCAAGVDAAVATD

-94 HVAKFRAIESA
+94 HVAKFRLIEGA
-105 AQAGGP
+105 ARAGGP
-111 ALEGELEAMRRATQ
+111 ALEGELEAMRRCTA
-125 RVENVV
+125 RVEGVV

-155 ELELADEVATVAFLD
+155 ELNLADEAATEAFLD

-176 RKAVSQVLQDAESPP
+176 RQAVSKVLQDAESPP
-191 LVILRTVI
+191 LVTLRTAI
-199 NAVAGVVASTLAQAH
+199 NAVAGVVSSTLAQAH
-214 ASLQSH
+214 GALEAH
-220 RGGQRALLL
+220 RGGPRALLL

-245 AAESRVASCAAEA
+245 AADSRIASCAAEA
-258 LRDDRWPCEGPAAM
+258 LRDDRWPTEGPAAM
-272 KLDALDGLLEDAATA
+272 ALDALDGLLEDAATA

-295 RFSAHQ
+295 RFAAHQ
-301 AQSILQE
+301 ARSVLRE
-308 DVIGTE
+308 DVFGAE
-314 TRLNTSAAELGE
+314 TRLNAAAAELGE
-326 WYAVLECRLCR
+326 WYAVLECRLCLA
-337 VALAAAETLDTSSDV
+337 ALRAAETLDTSADV
-352 VNALVQ
+352 VASLVR
-358 DDVDVFGDAEVTATT
+358 DDVDVFGDAAAAATV

-395 SGHAASA
+395 SGHAAAA
-402 DDVVRF
+402 DNVVAF
-408 VCECLTRDT
+408 VCDRLARET

-436 KAHEGFAGV
+436 KAHEGFGGALAGGSADET
-445 LTGENVDDTFKAV
+445 LKAV
-458 GAGLQAHGENLAAGT
+458 GAGLQQHGEALAAGT
-473 ASVLANLS
+473 AQVLANIS
-481 EATGLEFED
+481 EATGLELEEGVV
-490 IDPDLARR
+490 DPGLARR
-498 AAADRDRQL
+498 AAAERDRTL
-507 RTKLVAAQVA
+507 RTKLVEAQVA

-522 ASTDTHLGKLRLHL
+522 AACEAHLGRLRLHL
-536 EDEIH
+536 EDEVGA
-541 ESYGADRKDTHVATL
+541 SYGSDRGDPAVAKL
-556 LEAVSALGR
+556 LEAVAALGR
-565 RGKSGEA
+565 RGSAGEA

-589 SAPVARSIAG
+589 AQPIARSIAG
-599 RGEVG
+599 RGDVG
-604 SRARFALGDNDT
+604 ARARFALGDGDA

-629 EALGRVDDFGATARR
+629 EALGRVDDFGAAARR
-644 AVDACAPRATQH
+644 AADACAPRATAH
-656 LSPKNLVDAARRT
+656 LAPRNLVDAARRT

-677 LAELRDRASIK
+677 LEELRDRARVK

-705 RSALSAGL
+705 RAALAAGL
-713 GGGVEVAAAVRD
+713 GGGVEVAAAVRE

-745 SDVVSRFVAPD
+745 SDVVSRYVAPD

-787 AFLMP
+787 ALMMP

>member
-1 MRTREM
+1 MA
-7 ATTTG
+7 ATTA

-33 GRSEDAAKRAGALA
+33 GRSEDAARRAGALA
-47 AQIRRADDRRER
+47 ERIRRADDRRAR

-73 RDCASGVDAAVATD
+73 RDCAAGVDAAVATD

-94 HVAKFRAIESA
+94 HVAKFRLIEGA
-105 AQAGGP
+105 ARAGGP
-111 ALEGELEAMRRATQ
+111 ALEGELEAMRRCTA
-125 RVENVV
+125 RVEGVV

-155 ELELADEVATVAFLD
+155 ELNLADEAATEAFLD

-176 RKAVSQVLQDAESPP
+176 RQAVSKVLQDAESPP
-191 LVILRTVI
+191 LVTLRTAI
-199 NAVAGVVASTLAQAH
+199 NAVAGVVSSTLAQAH
-214 ASLQSH
+214 GALEAH
-220 RGGQRALLL
+220 RGGPRALLL

-245 AAESRVASCAAEA
+245 AADSRIASCAAEA
-258 LRDDRWPCEGPAAM
+258 LRDDRWPTEGPAAM
-272 KLDALDGLLEDAATA
+272 ALDALDGLLEDAATA

-295 RFSAHQ
+295 RFAAHQ
-301 AQSILQE
+301 ARSVLRE
-308 DVIGTE
+308 DVFGAE
-314 TRLNTSAAELGE
+314 TRLNAAAAELGE
-326 WYAVLECRLCR
+326 WYAVLECRLCLA
-337 VALAAAETLDTSSDV
+337 ALRAAETLDTSADV
-352 VNALVQ
+352 VASLVR
-358 DDVDVFGDAEVTATT
+358 DDVDVFGDAAAAATV

-395 SGHAASA
+395 SGHAAAA
-402 DDVVRF
+402 DNVVAF
-408 VCECLTRDT
+408 VCDRLARET

-436 KAHEGFAGV
+436 KAHEGFGGALAGGSADET
-445 LTGENVDDTFKAV
+445 LKAV
-458 GAGLQAHGENLAAGT
+458 GAGLQQHGEALAAGT
-473 ASVLANLS
+473 AQVLANIS
-481 EATGLEFED
+481 EATGLELEEGVV
-490 IDPDLARR
+490 DPGLARR
-498 AAADRDRQL
+498 AAAERDRTL
-507 RTKLVAAQVA
+507 RTKLVEAQVA

-522 ASTDTHLGKLRLHL
+522 AACEAHLGRLRLHL
-536 EDEIH
+536 EDEVGA
-541 ESYGADRKDTHVATL
+541 SYGSDRGDPAVAKL
-556 LEAVSALGR
+556 LEAVAALGR
-565 RGKSGEA
+565 RGSAGEA

-589 SAPVARSIAG
+589 AQPIARSIAG
-599 RGEVG
+599 RGDIG
-604 SRARFALGDNDT
+604 ARARFALGDGDA

-629 EALGRVDDFGATARR
+629 EALGRVDDFGAAARR
-644 AVDACAPRATQH
+644 AADACAPRATAH
-656 LSPKNLVDAARRT
+656 LAPRNLVDAARRT

-677 LAELRDRASIK
+677 LEELRDRARVK

-705 RSALSAGL
+705 RAALAAGL
-713 GGGVEVAAAVRD
+713 GGGVEVAAAVRE

-745 SDVVSRFVAPD
+745 SDVVSRYVAPD

-787 AFLMP
+787 ALMMP

>member
-1 MRTREM
+1 MA
-7 ATTTG
+7 ATTA

-33 GRSEDAAKRAGALA
+33 GRSEDAARRAGALA
-47 AQIRRADDRRER
+47 ERIRRADDRRAR

-73 RDCASGVDAAVATD
+73 RDCAAGVDAAVATD

-94 HVAKFRAIESA
+94 HVAKFRLIEGA
-105 AQAGGP
+105 ARAGGP
-111 ALEGELEAMRRATQ
+111 ALEGELEAMRRCTA
-125 RVENVV
+125 RVEGVV

-155 ELELADEVATVAFLD
+155 ELNLADEAATEAFLD

-176 RKAVSQVLQDAESPP
+176 RQAVSKVLQDAESPP
-191 LVILRTVI
+191 LVTLRTAI
-199 NAVAGVVASTLAQAH
+199 NAVAGVVSSTLAQAH
-214 ASLQSH
+214 GALEAH
-220 RGGQRALLL
+220 RGGPRALLL

-245 AAESRVASCAAEA
+245 AADSRIASCAAEA
-258 LRDDRWPCEGPAAM
+258 LRDDRWPTEGPAAM
-272 KLDALDGLLEDAATA
+272 ALDALDGLLEDAATA

-295 RFSAHQ
+295 RFAAHQ
-301 AQSILQE
+301 ARSVLRE
-308 DVIGTE
+308 DVFGAE
-314 TRLNTSAAELGE
+314 TRLNAAAAELGE
-326 WYAVLECRLCR
+326 WYAVLECRLCLA
-337 VALAAAETLDTSSDV
+337 ALRAAETLDTSADV
-352 VNALVQ
+352 VASLVR
-358 DDVDVFGDAEVTATT
+358 DDVDVFGDAAAAATV

-395 SGHAASA
+395 SGHAAAA
-402 DDVVRF
+402 DNVVAF
-408 VCECLTRDT
+408 VCDRLARET

-436 KAHEGFAGV
+436 KAHEGFGGALAGGSADET
-445 LTGENVDDTFKAV
+445 LKAV
-458 GAGLQAHGENLAAGT
+458 GAGLQQHGEALAAGT
-473 ASVLANLS
+473 AQVLANIS
-481 EATGLEFED
+481 EATGLELEEGVV
-490 IDPDLARR
+490 DPGLARR
-498 AAADRDRQL
+498 AAAERDRTL
-507 RTKLVAAQVA
+507 RTKLVEAQVA

-522 ASTDTHLGKLRLHL
+522 AACEAHLGRLRLHL
-536 EDEIH
+536 EDEVGA
-541 ESYGADRKDTHVATL
+541 SYGSDRGDPAVAKL
-556 LEAVSALGR
+556 LEAVAALGR
-565 RGKSGEA
+565 RGSAGEA

-589 SAPVARSIAG
+589 AQPIARSIAG
-599 RGEVG
+599 RGDVG
-604 SRARFALGDNDT
+604 ARARFALGDGDA

-629 EALGRVDDFGATARR
+629 EALGRVDDFGAAARR
-644 AVDACAPRATQH
+644 AADACAPRVTAH
-656 LSPKNLVDAARRT
+656 LAPRNLVDAARRT

-677 LAELRDRASIK
+677 LEELRDRARVK

-705 RSALSAGL
+705 RAALAAGL
-713 GGGVEVAAAVRD
+713 GGGVEVAAAVRE

-745 SDVVSRFVAPD
+745 SDVVSRYVAPD

-787 AFLMP
+787 ALMMP

>member
-1 MRTREM
+1 MA
-7 ATTTG
+7 ATTA

-33 GRSEDAAKRAGALA
+33 GRSEDAARRAGALA
-47 AQIRRADDRRER
+47 ERIRRADDRRAR

-73 RDCASGVDAAVATD
+73 RDCAAGVDAAVATD

-94 HVAKFRAIESA
+94 HVAKFRLIEGA
-105 AQAGGP
+105 ARAGGP
-111 ALEGELEAMRRATQ
+111 ALEGELEAMRRCTA
-125 RVENVV
+125 RVEGVV

-155 ELELADEVATVAFLD
+155 ELNLADEAATEAFLD

-176 RKAVSQVLQDAESPP
+176 RQAVSKVLQDAESPP
-191 LVILRTVI
+191 LVTLRTAI
-199 NAVAGVVASTLAQAH
+199 NAVAGVVSSTLAQAH
-214 ASLQSH
+214 GALEAH
-220 RGGQRALLL
+220 RGGPRALLL

-245 AAESRVASCAAEA
+245 AADSRIASCAAEA
-258 LRDDRWPCEGPAAM
+258 LRDDRWPTEGPAAM
-272 KLDALDGLLEDAATA
+272 ALDALDGLLEDAATA

-295 RFSAHQ
+295 RFAAHQ
-301 AQSILQE
+301 AKSVLRE
-308 DVIGTE
+308 DVFGAE
-314 TRLNTSAAELGE
+314 TRLNAAAAELGE
-326 WYAVLECRLCR
+326 WYAVLECRLCLA
-337 VALAAAETLDTSSDV
+337 ALRAAETLDTSADV
-352 VNALVQ
+352 VASLVR
-358 DDVDVFGDAEVTATT
+358 DDVDVFGDAAAAATV

-395 SGHAASA
+395 SGHAAAA
-402 DDVVRF
+402 DNVVAF
-408 VCECLTRDT
+408 VCDRLARET

-436 KAHEGFAGV
+436 KAHEGFGGALAGGTADET
-445 LTGENVDDTFKAV
+445 LKAV
-458 GAGLQAHGENLAAGT
+458 GAGLQQHGEALAAGT
-473 ASVLANLS
+473 AQVLANIS
-481 EATGLEFED
+481 EATGLELEEGVV
-490 IDPDLARR
+490 DPGLARR
-498 AAADRDRQL
+498 AAAERDRTL
-507 RTKLVAAQVA
+507 RTKLVEAQVA

-522 ASTDTHLGKLRLHL
+522 AACEAHLGRLRLHL
-536 EDEIH
+536 EDEVGA
-541 ESYGADRKDTHVATL
+541 SYGSDRSDPAVAKL
-556 LEAVSALGR
+556 LEAVAALGR
-565 RGKSGEA
+565 RGSAGEA

-589 SAPVARSIAG
+589 AQPIARSIAG
-599 RGEVG
+599 RGDVG
-604 SRARFALGDNDT
+604 ARARFALGDGDA

-629 EALGRVDDFGATARR
+629 EALGRVDDFGAAARR
-644 AVDACAPRATQH
+644 AADACAPRATAH
-656 LSPKNLVDAARRT
+656 LAPRNLVDAARRT

-677 LAELRDRASIK
+677 LEELRDRARVK

-705 RSALSAGL
+705 RAALAAGL
-713 GGGVEVAAAVRD
+713 GGGVEVAAAVRE

-745 SDVVSRFVAPD
+745 SDVVSRYVAPD

-787 AFLMP
+787 ALMMP

>member
-1 MRTREM
+1 MA
-7 ATTTG
+7 ATTA

-33 GRSEDAAKRAGALA
+33 GRSEDAARRAGALA
-47 AQIRRADDRRER
+47 ERIRRADDRRAR

-73 RDCASGVDAAVATD
+73 RDCAAGVDAAVATD

-94 HVAKFRAIESA
+94 HVAKFRLIEGA
-105 AQAGGP
+105 ARAGGP
-111 ALEGELEAMRRATQ
+111 ALEGELEAMRRCTA
-125 RVENVV
+125 RVEGVV

-155 ELELADEVATVAFLD
+155 ELDLADEAATEAFLD

-176 RKAVSQVLQDAESPP
+176 RQAVSKVLQDAESPP
-191 LVILRTVI
+191 LVTLRTAI
-199 NAVAGVVASTLAQAH
+199 NAVAGVVSSTLAQAH
-214 ASLQSH
+214 GALEAH
-220 RGGQRALLL
+220 RGGPRALLL

-245 AAESRVASCAAEA
+245 AADSRIASCAAEA
-258 LRDDRWPCEGPAAM
+258 LRDDRWPTEGPAAM
-272 KLDALDGLLEDAATA
+272 ALDALDGLLEDAATA

-295 RFSAHQ
+295 RFAAHQ
-301 AQSILQE
+301 ARSVLRE
-308 DVIGTE
+308 DVFGAE
-314 TRLNTSAAELGE
+314 TRLNAAAAELGE
-326 WYAVLECRLCR
+326 WYAVLECRLCLA
-337 VALAAAETLDTSSDV
+337 ALRAAETLDTSADV
-352 VNALVQ
+352 VASLVR
-358 DDVDVFGDAEVTATT
+358 DDVDVFGDAAAAATV

-395 SGHAASA
+395 SGHAAAA
-402 DDVVRF
+402 DNVVAF
-408 VCECLTRDT
+408 VCDRLARET

-436 KAHEGFAGV
+436 KAHEGFGGALAGGTADET
-445 LTGENVDDTFKAV
+445 LKAV
-458 GAGLQAHGENLAAGT
+458 GAGLQQHGEALAAGT
-473 ASVLANLS
+473 AQVLANIS
-481 EATGLEFED
+481 EATGLELEEGVV
-490 IDPDLARR
+490 DPGLARR
-498 AAADRDRQL
+498 AAAERDRTL
-507 RTKLVAAQVA
+507 RTKLVEAQVA

-522 ASTDTHLGKLRLHL
+522 AACEAHLGRLRLHL
-536 EDEIH
+536 EDEVGA
-541 ESYGADRKDTHVATL
+541 SYGADRGDPAVAKL
-556 LEAVSALGR
+556 LEAVAALGR
-565 RGKSGEA
+565 RGSAGEA

-589 SAPVARSIAG
+589 AQPIARSIAG
-599 RGEVG
+599 RGDVG
-604 SRARFALGDNDT
+604 ARARFALGDGDA

-629 EALGRVDDFGATARR
+629 EALGRVDDFGAAARR
-644 AVDACAPRATQH
+644 AADACAPRATAH
-656 LSPKNLVDAARRT
+656 LAPRNLVDAARRT

-677 LAELRDRASIK
+677 LEELRDRARVK

-705 RSALSAGL
+705 RAALAAGL
-713 GGGVEVAAAVRD
+713 GGGVEVAAAVRE

-745 SDVVSRFVAPD
+745 SDVVSRYVAPD

-787 AFLMP
+787 ALMMP

>member
-1 MRTREM
+1 MA
-7 ATTTG
+7 ATTA

-33 GRSEDAAKRAGALA
+33 GRSEDAARRAGALA
-47 AQIRRADDRRER
+47 ERIRRADDRRAR

-73 RDCASGVDAAVATD
+73 RDCAAGVDAAVATD

-94 HVAKFRAIESA
+94 HVAKFRLIEGA
-105 AQAGGP
+105 ARAGGP
-111 ALEGELEAMRRATQ
+111 ALEGELEAMRRCTA
-125 RVENVV
+125 RVEGVV

-155 ELELADEVATVAFLD
+155 ELNLADEAATEAFLD

-176 RKAVSQVLQDAESPP
+176 RQAVSKVLQDAESPP
-191 LVILRTVI
+191 LVTLRTAI
-199 NAVAGVVASTLAQAH
+199 NAVAGVVSSTLAQAH
-214 ASLQSH
+214 GALEAH
-220 RGGQRALLL
+220 RGGPRALLL

-245 AAESRVASCAAEA
+245 AADSRIASCAAEA
-258 LRDDRWPCEGPAAM
+258 LRDDRWPTEGPAAM
-272 KLDALDGLLEDAATA
+272 ALDALDGLLEDAATA

-295 RFSAHQ
+295 RFAAHQ
-301 AQSILQE
+301 ARSVLRE
-308 DVIGTE
+308 DVFGAE
-314 TRLNTSAAELGE
+314 TRLNAAAAELGE
-326 WYAVLECRLCR
+326 WYAVLECRLCLA
-337 VALAAAETLDTSSDV
+337 ALRAAETLDTSADV
-352 VNALVQ
+352 VASLVR
-358 DDVDVFGDAEVTATT
+358 DDVDVFGDAAAAATV

-395 SGHAASA
+395 SGHAAAA
-402 DDVVRF
+402 DNVVAF
-408 VCECLTRDT
+408 VCDRLARET

-436 KAHEGFAGV
+436 KAHEGFGGALAGGTADET
-445 LTGENVDDTFKAV
+445 LKAV
-458 GAGLQAHGENLAAGT
+458 GAGLQQHGEALAAGT
-473 ASVLANLS
+473 AQVLANIS
-481 EATGLEFED
+481 EATGLELEEGVV
-490 IDPDLARR
+490 DPGLARR
-498 AAADRDRQL
+498 AAAERDRTL
-507 RTKLVAAQVA
+507 RTKLVEAQVA

-522 ASTDTHLGKLRLHL
+522 AACEAHLGRLRLHL
-536 EDEIH
+536 EDEVGA
-541 ESYGADRKDTHVATL
+541 SYGSDRNDPAVAKL
-556 LEAVSALGR
+556 LEAVAALGR
-565 RGKSGEA
+565 RGSAGEA

-589 SAPVARSIAG
+589 AQPIARSIAG
-599 RGEVG
+599 RGDVG
-604 SRARFALGDNDT
+604 ARARFALGDGDA

-629 EALGRVDDFGATARR
+629 EALGRVDDFGAAARR
-644 AVDACAPRATQH
+644 AADACAPRATAH
-656 LSPKNLVDAARRT
+656 LAPRNLVDAARRT

-677 LAELRDRASIK
+677 LEELRDRARVK

-705 RSALSAGL
+705 RAALAAGL
-713 GGGVEVAAAVRD
+713 GGGVEVAAAVRE

-745 SDVVSRFVAPD
+745 SDVVSRYVAPD

-787 AFLMP
+787 ALMMP

>member
-1 MRTREM
+1 MA
-7 ATTTG
+7 ATTA

-33 GRSEDAAKRAGALA
+33 GRSEDAARRAGALA
-47 AQIRRADDRRER
+47 ERIRRADDRRAR

-73 RDCASGVDAAVATD
+73 RDCAAGVDAAVATD

-94 HVAKFRAIESA
+94 HVAKFRLIEGA
-105 AQAGGP
+105 ARAGGP
-111 ALEGELEAMRRATQ
+111 ALEGELEAMRRCTA
-125 RVENVV
+125 RVEGVV

-155 ELELADEVATVAFLD
+155 ELNLADEAATEAFLD

-176 RKAVSQVLQDAESPP
+176 RQAVSKVLQDAESPP
-191 LVILRTVI
+191 LVTLRTAI
-199 NAVAGVVASTLAQAH
+199 NAVAGVVSSTLAQAH
-214 ASLQSH
+214 GALEAH
-220 RGGQRALLL
+220 RGGPRALLL

-245 AAESRVASCAAEA
+245 AADSRIASCAAEA
-258 LRDDRWPCEGPAAM
+258 LRDDRWPTEGPAAM
-272 KLDALDGLLEDAATA
+272 ALDALDGLLEDAATA

-295 RFSAHQ
+295 RFAAHQ
-301 AQSILQE
+301 ARSVLRE
-308 DVIGTE
+308 DVFGAE
-314 TRLNTSAAELGE
+314 TRLNAAAAELGE
-326 WYAVLECRLCR
+326 WYAVLECRLCLA
-337 VALAAAETLDTSSDV
+337 ALRAAETLDTSADV
-352 VNALVQ
+352 VASLVR
-358 DDVDVFGDAEVTATT
+358 DDVDVFGDAAAAATV

-395 SGHAASA
+395 SGHAAAA
-402 DDVVRF
+402 DNVVAF
-408 VCECLTRDT
+408 VCDRLARET

-436 KAHEGFAGV
+436 KAHEGFGGALAGGTADET
-445 LTGENVDDTFKAV
+445 LKAV
-458 GAGLQAHGENLAAGT
+458 GAGLQQHGEALAAGT
-473 ASVLANLS
+473 AQVLANIS
-481 EATGLEFED
+481 EATGLELEEGVV
-490 IDPDLARR
+490 DPGLARR
-498 AAADRDRQL
+498 AAAERDRTL
-507 RTKLVAAQVA
+507 RTKLVEAQVA

-522 ASTDTHLGKLRLHL
+522 AACEAHLGRLRLHL
-536 EDEIH
+536 EDEVGA
-541 ESYGADRKDTHVATL
+541 SYGADRGDPAVAKL
-556 LEAVSALGR
+556 LEAVAALGR
-565 RGKSGEA
+565 RGSAGEA

-589 SAPVARSIAG
+589 AQPIARSIAG
-599 RGEVG
+599 RGDVG
-604 SRARFALGDNDT
+604 ARARFALGDTDA

-629 EALGRVDDFGATARR
+629 EALGRVDDFGAAARR
-644 AVDACAPRATQH
+644 AADACAPRATAH
-656 LSPKNLVDAARRT
+656 LAPRNLVDAARRT

-677 LAELRDRASIK
+677 LEELRDRARVK

-705 RSALSAGL
+705 RTALAAGL
-713 GGGVEVAAAVRD
+713 GGGVEVAAAVRE

-745 SDVVSRFVAPD
+745 SDVVSRYVAPD

-787 AFLMP
+787 ALMMP

>member
-1 MRTREM
+1 MA
-7 ATTTG
+7 ATTA

-33 GRSEDAAKRAGALA
+33 GRSEDAARRAGALA
-47 AQIRRADDRRER
+47 ERIRRADDRRAR

-73 RDCASGVDAAVATD
+73 RDCAAGVDAAVATD

-94 HVAKFRAIESA
+94 HVAKFRLIEGA
-105 AQAGGP
+105 ARAGGP
-111 ALEGELEAMRRATQ
+111 ALEGELEAMRRCTA
-125 RVENVV
+125 RVEGVV

-155 ELELADEVATVAFLD
+155 ELDLADEAATEAFLD

-176 RKAVSQVLQDAESPP
+176 RQAVSKVLQDAESPP
-191 LVILRTVI
+191 LVTLRTAI
-199 NAVAGVVASTLAQAH
+199 NAVAGVVSSTLAQAH
-214 ASLQSH
+214 GALEAH
-220 RGGQRALLL
+220 RGGPRALLL

-245 AAESRVASCAAEA
+245 AADSRIASCAAEA
-258 LRDDRWPCEGPAAM
+258 LRDDRWPTEGPAAM
-272 KLDALDGLLEDAATA
+272 ALDALDGLLEDAATA

-295 RFSAHQ
+295 RFAAHQ
-301 AQSILQE
+301 AKSVLRE
-308 DVIGTE
+308 DVFGAE
-314 TRLNTSAAELGE
+314 TRLNAAAAELGE
-326 WYAVLECRLCR
+326 WYAVLECRLCLA
-337 VALAAAETLDTSSDV
+337 ALRAAETLDTSADV
-352 VNALVQ
+352 VASLVR
-358 DDVDVFGDAEVTATT
+358 DDVDVFGDAAAAATV

-395 SGHAASA
+395 SGHAAAA
-402 DDVVRF
+402 DNVVAF
-408 VCECLTRDT
+408 VCDRLARET

-436 KAHEGFAGV
+436 KAHEGFGGALAGGTADET
-445 LTGENVDDTFKAV
+445 LKAV
-458 GAGLQAHGENLAAGT
+458 GAGLQQHGEALAAGT
-473 ASVLANLS
+473 AQVLANIS
-481 EATGLEFED
+481 EATGLELEEGVV
-490 IDPDLARR
+490 DPGLARR
-498 AAADRDRQL
+498 AAAERDRTL
-507 RTKLVAAQVA
+507 RTKLVEAQVA

-522 ASTDTHLGKLRLHL
+522 AACEAHLGRLRLHL
-536 EDEIH
+536 EDEVGA
-541 ESYGADRKDTHVATL
+541 SYGSDRGDPAVAKL
-556 LEAVSALGR
+556 LEAVAALGR
-565 RGKSGEA
+565 RGSAGEA

-589 SAPVARSIAG
+589 AQPIARSIAG
-599 RGEVG
+599 RGDVG
-604 SRARFALGDNDT
+604 ARARFALGDGDA

-629 EALGRVDDFGATARR
+629 EALGRVDDFGAAARR
-644 AVDACAPRATQH
+644 AADACAPRATAH
-656 LSPKNLVDAARRT
+656 LAPRNLVDAARRT

-677 LAELRDRASIK
+677 LEELRDRARVK

-705 RSALSAGL
+705 RAALAAGL
-713 GGGVEVAAAVRD
+713 GGGVEVAAAVRE

-745 SDVVSRFVAPD
+745 SDVVSRYVSPD

-787 AFLMP
+787 ALMMP

>member
-1 MRTREM
+1 MA
-7 ATTTG
+7 ATTA

-33 GRSEDAAKRAGALA
+33 GRSEDAARRAGALA
-47 AQIRRADDRRER
+47 ERIRRADDRRAR

-73 RDCASGVDAAVATD
+73 RDCAAGVDAAVATD

-94 HVAKFRAIESA
+94 HVAKFRLIEGA
-105 AQAGGP
+105 ARAGGP
-111 ALEGELEAMRRATQ
+111 ALEGELEAMRRCTA
-125 RVENVV
+125 RVEGVV

-155 ELELADEVATVAFLD
+155 ELDLADEAATEAFLD

-176 RKAVSQVLQDAESPP
+176 RQAVSKVLQDAESPP
-191 LVILRTVI
+191 LVTLRTAI
-199 NAVAGVVASTLAQAH
+199 NAVAGVVSSTLAQAH
-214 ASLQSH
+214 GALEAH
-220 RGGQRALLL
+220 RGGPRALLL

-245 AAESRVASCAAEA
+245 AADSRIASCAAEA
-258 LRDDRWPCEGPAAM
+258 LRDDRWPTEGPAAM
-272 KLDALDGLLEDAATA
+272 ALDALDGLLEDAATA

-295 RFSAHQ
+295 RFAAHQ
-301 AQSILQE
+301 ARSVLRE
-308 DVIGTE
+308 DVFGAE
-314 TRLNTSAAELGE
+314 TRLNAAAAELGE
-326 WYAVLECRLCR
+326 WYAVLECRLCLA
-337 VALAAAETLDTSSDV
+337 ALRAAETLDTSADV
-352 VNALVQ
+352 VASLVR
-358 DDVDVFGDAEVTATT
+358 DDVDVFGDAAAAATV

-395 SGHAASA
+395 SGHAAAA
-402 DDVVRF
+402 DNVVAF
-408 VCECLTRDT
+408 VCDRLARET

-436 KAHEGFAGV
+436 KAHEGFGGALAGGSADET
-445 LTGENVDDTFKAV
+445 LKAV
-458 GAGLQAHGENLAAGT
+458 GAGLQQHGEALAAGT
-473 ASVLANLS
+473 AQVLANIS
-481 EATGLEFED
+481 EATGLELEEGVV
-490 IDPDLARR
+490 DPGLARR
-498 AAADRDRQL
+498 AAAERDRTL
-507 RTKLVAAQVA
+507 RTKLVEAQVA

-522 ASTDTHLGKLRLHL
+522 AACEAHLGRLRLHL
-536 EDEIH
+536 EDEVGA
-541 ESYGADRKDTHVATL
+541 SYGSDRGDPAVAKL
-556 LEAVSALGR
+556 LEAVAALGR
-565 RGKSGEA
+565 RGSAGEA

-589 SAPVARSIAG
+589 AQPIARSIAG
-599 RGEVG
+599 RGDVG
-604 SRARFALGDNDT
+604 ARARFALGDTDA

-629 EALGRVDDFGATARR
+629 EALGRVDDFGAAARR
-644 AVDACAPRATQH
+644 AADACAPRATAH
-656 LSPKNLVDAARRT
+656 LAPRNLVDAARRT

-677 LAELRDRASIK
+677 LEELRDRARVK

-705 RSALSAGL
+705 RAALAAGL
-713 GGGVEVAAAVRD
+713 GGGVEVAAAVRE

-745 SDVVSRFVAPD
+745 SDVVSRYVAPD

-787 AFLMP
+787 ALMMP

>member
-1 MRTREM
+1 MA
-7 ATTTG
+7 ATTA

-33 GRSEDAAKRAGALA
+33 GRSEDAARRAGALA
-47 AQIRRADDRRER
+47 ERIRRADDRRAR

-73 RDCASGVDAAVATD
+73 RDCAAGVDAAVATD

-94 HVAKFRAIESA
+94 HVAKFRLIEGA
-105 AQAGGP
+105 ARAGGP
-111 ALEGELEAMRRATQ
+111 ALEGELEAMRRCTA
-125 RVENVV
+125 RVEGVV

-155 ELELADEVATVAFLD
+155 ELNLADEAATEAFLD

-176 RKAVSQVLQDAESPP
+176 RQAVSKVLQDAESPP
-191 LVILRTVI
+191 LVTLRTAI
-199 NAVAGVVASTLAQAH
+199 NAVAGVVSSTLAQAH
-214 ASLQSH
+214 GALEAH
-220 RGGQRALLL
+220 RGGPRALLL

-245 AAESRVASCAAEA
+245 AADSRIASCAAEA
-258 LRDDRWPCEGPAAM
+258 LRDDRWPTEGPAAM
-272 KLDALDGLLEDAATA
+272 ALDALDGLLEDAATA

-295 RFSAHQ
+295 RFAAHQ
-301 AQSILQE
+301 ARSVLRE
-308 DVIGTE
+308 DVFGAE
-314 TRLNTSAAELGE
+314 TRLNAAAAELGE
-326 WYAVLECRLCR
+326 WYAVLECRLCLA
-337 VALAAAETLDTSSDV
+337 ALRAAETLDTSADV
-352 VNALVQ
+352 VASLVR
-358 DDVDVFGDAEVTATT
+358 DDVDVFGDAAAAATV

-395 SGHAASA
+395 SGHAAAA
-402 DDVVRF
+402 DNVVAF
-408 VCECLTRDT
+408 VCDRLARET

-436 KAHEGFAGV
+436 KAHEGFGGALAGGTADET
-445 LTGENVDDTFKAV
+445 LKAV
-458 GAGLQAHGENLAAGT
+458 GAGLQQHGEALAAGT
-473 ASVLANLS
+473 AQVLANIS
-481 EATGLEFED
+481 EATGLELEEGVV
-490 IDPDLARR
+490 DPGLARR
-498 AAADRDRQL
+498 AAAERDRTL
-507 RTKLVAAQVA
+507 RTKLVEAQVA

-522 ASTDTHLGKLRLHL
+522 AACEAHLGRLRLHL
-536 EDEIH
+536 EDEVGA
-541 ESYGADRKDTHVATL
+541 SYGSDRGDPAVAKL
-556 LEAVSALGR
+556 LEAVAALGR
-565 RGKSGEA
+565 RGSAGEA

-589 SAPVARSIAG
+589 AQPIARSIAG
-599 RGEVG
+599 RGDVG
-604 SRARFALGDNDT
+604 ARARFALGDGDA

-629 EALGRVDDFGATARR
+629 EALGRVDDFGAAARR
-644 AVDACAPRATQH
+644 AADACAPRATAH
-656 LSPKNLVDAARRT
+656 LAPRNLVDAARRT

-677 LAELRDRASIK
+677 LEELRDRARVK

-705 RSALSAGL
+705 RAALAAGL
-713 GGGVEVAAAVRD
+713 GGGVEVAAAVRE

-745 SDVVSRFVAPD
+745 SDVVSRYVAPD

-787 AFLMP
+787 ALMMP

>member
-1 MRTREM
+1 MA
-7 ATTTG
+7 ATTA

-33 GRSEDAAKRAGALA
+33 GRSEDAARRAGALA
-47 AQIRRADDRRER
+47 ERIRRADDRRAR

-73 RDCASGVDAAVATD
+73 RDCAAGVDAAVATD

-94 HVAKFRAIESA
+94 HVAKFRLIEGA
-105 AQAGGP
+105 ARAGGP
-111 ALEGELEAMRRATQ
+111 ALEGELEAMRRCTA
-125 RVENVV
+125 RVEGVV

-155 ELELADEVATVAFLD
+155 ELDLADEAATEAFLD

-176 RKAVSQVLQDAESPP
+176 RQAVSKVLQDAESPP
-191 LVILRTVI
+191 LVTLRTAI
-199 NAVAGVVASTLAQAH
+199 NAVAGVVSSTLAQAH
-214 ASLQSH
+214 GALEAH
-220 RGGQRALLL
+220 RGGPRALLL

-245 AAESRVASCAAEA
+245 AADSRIASCAAEA
-258 LRDDRWPCEGPAAM
+258 LRDDRWPTEGPAAM
-272 KLDALDGLLEDAATA
+272 ALDALDGLLEDAATA

-295 RFSAHQ
+295 RFAAHQ
-301 AQSILQE
+301 ARSVLRE
-308 DVIGTE
+308 DVFGAE
-314 TRLNTSAAELGE
+314 TRLNAAAAELGE
-326 WYAVLECRLCR
+326 WYAVLECRLCLA
-337 VALAAAETLDTSSDV
+337 ALRAAETLDTSADV
-352 VNALVQ
+352 VASLVR
-358 DDVDVFGDAEVTATT
+358 DDVDVFGDAAAAATV

-395 SGHAASA
+395 SGHAAAA
-402 DDVVRF
+402 DNVVAF
-408 VCECLTRDT
+408 VCDRLARET

-436 KAHEGFAGV
+436 KAHEGFGGALAGGSADET
-445 LTGENVDDTFKAV
+445 LKAV
-458 GAGLQAHGENLAAGT
+458 GAGLQQHGEALAAGT
-473 ASVLANLS
+473 AQVLANIS
-481 EATGLEFED
+481 EATGLELEEGVV
-490 IDPDLARR
+490 DPGLARR
-498 AAADRDRQL
+498 AAAERDRTL
-507 RTKLVAAQVA
+507 RTKLVEAQVA

-522 ASTDTHLGKLRLHL
+522 AACEAHLGRLRLHL
-536 EDEIH
+536 EDEVGA
-541 ESYGADRKDTHVATL
+541 SYGSDRSDPAVAKL
-556 LEAVSALGR
+556 LEAVAALGR
-565 RGKSGEA
+565 RGSAGEA

-589 SAPVARSIAG
+589 AQPIARSIAG
-599 RGEVG
+599 RGDVG
-604 SRARFALGDNDT
+604 ARARFALGDTDA

-629 EALGRVDDFGATARR
+629 EALGRVDDFGAAARR
-644 AVDACAPRATQH
+644 AADACAPRATAH
-656 LSPKNLVDAARRT
+656 LAPRNLVDAARRT

-677 LAELRDRASIK
+677 LEELRDRARVK

-705 RSALSAGL
+705 RAALAAGL
-713 GGGVEVAAAVRD
+713 GGGVEVAAAVRE

-745 SDVVSRFVAPD
+745 SDVVSRYVAPD

-787 AFLMP
+787 ALMMP

>member
-1 MRTREM
+1 MA
-7 ATTTG
+7 ATTA

-33 GRSEDAAKRAGALA
+33 GRSEDAARRAGALA
-47 AQIRRADDRRER
+47 ERIRRADDRRAR

-73 RDCASGVDAAVATD
+73 RDCAAGVDAAVATD

-94 HVAKFRAIESA
+94 HVAKFRLIEGA
-105 AQAGGP
+105 ARAGGP
-111 ALEGELEAMRRATQ
+111 ALEGELEAMRRCTA
-125 RVENVV
+125 RVEGVV

-155 ELELADEVATVAFLD
+155 ELNLADEAATEAFLD

-176 RKAVSQVLQDAESPP
+176 RQAVSKVLQDAESPP
-191 LVILRTVI
+191 LVTLRTAI
-199 NAVAGVVASTLAQAH
+199 NAVAGVVSSTLAQAH
-214 ASLQSH
+214 GALEAH
-220 RGGQRALLL
+220 RGGPRALLL

-245 AAESRVASCAAEA
+245 AADSRIASCAAEA
-258 LRDDRWPCEGPAAM
+258 LRDDRWPTEGPAAM
-272 KLDALDGLLEDAATA
+272 ALDALDGLLEDAATA

-295 RFSAHQ
+295 RFAAHQ
-301 AQSILQE
+301 ARSVLRE
-308 DVIGTE
+308 DVFGAE
-314 TRLNTSAAELGE
+314 TRLNAAAAELGE
-326 WYAVLECRLCR
+326 WYAVLECRLCLA
-337 VALAAAETLDTSSDV
+337 ALRAAETLDTSADV
-352 VNALVQ
+352 VASLVR
-358 DDVDVFGDAEVTATT
+358 DDVDVFGDAAAAATV

-395 SGHAASA
+395 SGHAAAA
-402 DDVVRF
+402 DNVVAF
-408 VCECLTRDT
+408 VCDRLARET

-436 KAHEGFAGV
+436 KAHEGFGGALAGGTADET
-445 LTGENVDDTFKAV
+445 LKAV
-458 GAGLQAHGENLAAGT
+458 GAGLQQHGEALAAGT
-473 ASVLANLS
+473 AQVLANIS
-481 EATGLEFED
+481 EATGLELEEGVV
-490 IDPDLARR
+490 DPGLARR
-498 AAADRDRQL
+498 AAAERDRTL
-507 RTKLVAAQVA
+507 RTKLVEAQVA

-522 ASTDTHLGKLRLHL
+522 AACEAHLGRLRLHL
-536 EDEIH
+536 EDEVGA
-541 ESYGADRKDTHVATL
+541 SYGADRGDPAVAKL
-556 LEAVSALGR
+556 LEAVAALGR
-565 RGKSGEA
+565 RGSAGEA

-589 SAPVARSIAG
+589 AQPIARSIAG
-599 RGEVG
+599 RGDVG
-604 SRARFALGDNDT
+604 ARARFALGDGDA

-629 EALGRVDDFGATARR
+629 EALGRVDDFGAAARR
-644 AVDACAPRATQH
+644 AADACAPRATAH
-656 LSPKNLVDAARRT
+656 LAPRNLVDAARRT

-677 LAELRDRASIK
+677 LEELRDRARVK

-705 RSALSAGL
+705 RAALAAGL
-713 GGGVEVAAAVRD
+713 GGGVEVAAAVRE

-745 SDVVSRFVAPD
+745 SDVVSRYVAPD

-787 AFLMP
+787 ALMMP

>member
-1 MRTREM
+1 MA
-7 ATTTG
+7 ATTA

-33 GRSEDAAKRAGALA
+33 GRSEDAARRAGALA
-47 AQIRRADDRRER
+47 ERIRRADDRRAR

-73 RDCASGVDAAVATD
+73 RDCAAGVDAAVATD

-94 HVAKFRAIESA
+94 HVAKFRLIEGA
-105 AQAGGP
+105 ARAGGP
-111 ALEGELEAMRRATQ
+111 ALEGELEAMRRCTA
-125 RVENVV
+125 RVEGVV

-155 ELELADEVATVAFLD
+155 ELNLADEAATEAFLD

-176 RKAVSQVLQDAESPP
+176 RQAVSKVLQDAESPP
-191 LVILRTVI
+191 LVTLRTAI
-199 NAVAGVVASTLAQAH
+199 NAVAGVVSSTLAQAH
-214 ASLQSH
+214 GALEAH
-220 RGGQRALLL
+220 RGGPRALLL

-245 AAESRVASCAAEA
+245 AADSRIASCAAEA
-258 LRDDRWPCEGPAAM
+258 LRDDRWPTEGPAAM
-272 KLDALDGLLEDAATA
+272 ALDALDGLLEDAATA

-295 RFSAHQ
+295 RFAAHQ
-301 AQSILQE
+301 ARSVLRE
-308 DVIGTE
+308 DVFGAE
-314 TRLNTSAAELGE
+314 TRLNAAAAELGE
-326 WYAVLECRLCR
+326 WYAVLECRLCLA
-337 VALAAAETLDTSSDV
+337 ALRAAETLDTSADV
-352 VNALVQ
+352 VASLVR
-358 DDVDVFGDAEVTATT
+358 DDVDVFGDAAAAATV

-395 SGHAASA
+395 SGHAAAA
-402 DDVVRF
+402 DNVVAF
-408 VCECLTRDT
+408 VCDRLARET

-436 KAHEGFAGV
+436 KAHEGFGGALAGGTADET
-445 LTGENVDDTFKAV
+445 LKAV
-458 GAGLQAHGENLAAGT
+458 GAGLQQHGEALAAGT
-473 ASVLANLS
+473 AQVLANIS
-481 EATGLEFED
+481 EATGLELEEGVV
-490 IDPDLARR
+490 DPGLARR
-498 AAADRDRQL
+498 AAAERDRTL
-507 RTKLVAAQVA
+507 RTKLVEAQVA

-522 ASTDTHLGKLRLHL
+522 AACEAHLGRLRLHL
-536 EDEIH
+536 EDEVGA
-541 ESYGADRKDTHVATL
+541 SYGADRGDPAVAKL
-556 LEAVSALGR
+556 LEAVAALGR
-565 RGKSGEA
+565 RGSAGEA

-589 SAPVARSIAG
+589 AQPIARSIAG
-599 RGEVG
+599 RGDVG
-604 SRARFALGDNDT
+604 ARARFALGDTDA

-629 EALGRVDDFGATARR
+629 EALGRVDDFGAAARR
-644 AVDACAPRATQH
+644 AADACAPRATAH
-656 LSPKNLVDAARRT
+656 LAPRNLVDAARRT

-677 LAELRDRASIK
+677 LEELRDRARVK

-705 RSALSAGL
+705 RAALAAGL
-713 GGGVEVAAAVRD
+713 GGGVEVAAAVRE

-745 SDVVSRFVAPD
+745 SDVVSRYVAPD

-787 AFLMP
+787 ALMMP

>member
-1 MRTREM
+1 MA
-7 ATTTG
+7 ATTA

-33 GRSEDAAKRAGALA
+33 GRSEDAARRAGALA
-47 AQIRRADDRRER
+47 ERIRRADDRRAR

-73 RDCASGVDAAVATD
+73 RDCAAGVDAAVATD

-94 HVAKFRAIESA
+94 HVAKFRLIEGA
-105 AQAGGP
+105 ARAGGP
-111 ALEGELEAMRRATQ
+111 ALEGELEAMRRCTA
-125 RVENVV
+125 RVEGVV

-155 ELELADEVATVAFLD
+155 ELNLADEAATEAFLD

-176 RKAVSQVLQDAESPP
+176 RQAVSKVLQDAESPP
-191 LVILRTVI
+191 LVTLRTAI
-199 NAVAGVVASTLAQAH
+199 NAVAGVVSSTLAQAH
-214 ASLQSH
+214 GALEAH
-220 RGGQRALLL
+220 RGGPRALLL

-245 AAESRVASCAAEA
+245 AADSRIASCAAEA
-258 LRDDRWPCEGPAAM
+258 LRDDRWPTEGPAAM
-272 KLDALDGLLEDAATA
+272 ALDALDGLLEDAATA

-295 RFSAHQ
+295 RFAAHQ
-301 AQSILQE
+301 ARSVLRE
-308 DVIGTE
+308 DVFGAE
-314 TRLNTSAAELGE
+314 TRLNAAAAELGE
-326 WYAVLECRLCR
+326 WYAVLECRLCLA
-337 VALAAAETLDTSSDV
+337 ALRAAETLDTSADV
-352 VNALVQ
+352 VASLVR
-358 DDVDVFGDAEVTATT
+358 DDVDVFGDAAAAATV

-395 SGHAASA
+395 SGHAAAA
-402 DDVVRF
+402 DNVVAF
-408 VCECLTRDT
+408 VCDRLARET

-436 KAHEGFAGV
+436 KAHEGFGGALAGGSADET
-445 LTGENVDDTFKAV
+445 LKAV
-458 GAGLQAHGENLAAGT
+458 GAGLQQHGEALAAGT
-473 ASVLANLS
+473 AQVLANIS
-481 EATGLEFED
+481 EATGLELEEGVV
-490 IDPDLARR
+490 DPGLARR
-498 AAADRDRQL
+498 AAAERDRTL
-507 RTKLVAAQVA
+507 RTKLVEAQVA

-522 ASTDTHLGKLRLHL
+522 AACEAHLGRLRLHL
-536 EDEIH
+536 EDEVGA
-541 ESYGADRKDTHVATL
+541 SYGSDRSDPAVAKL
-556 LEAVSALGR
+556 LEAVAALGR
-565 RGKSGEA
+565 RGSAGEA

-589 SAPVARSIAG
+589 AQPIARSIAG
-599 RGEVG
+599 RGDVG
-604 SRARFALGDNDT
+604 ARARFALGDTDA

-629 EALGRVDDFGATARR
+629 EALGRVDDFGAAARR
-644 AVDACAPRATQH
+644 AADACAPRAPAH
-656 LSPKNLVDAARRT
+656 LAPRNLVDAARRT

-677 LAELRDRASIK
+677 LEELRDRARVK

-705 RSALSAGL
+705 RAALAAGL
-713 GGGVEVAAAVRD
+713 GGGVEVAAAVRE

-745 SDVVSRFVAPD
+745 SDVVSRYVAPD

-787 AFLMP
+787 ALMMP

>member
-1 MRTREM
+1 MA
-7 ATTTG
+7 ATTA

-33 GRSEDAAKRAGALA
+33 GRSEDAARRAGALA
-47 AQIRRADDRRER
+47 ERIRRADDRRAR

-73 RDCASGVDAAVATD
+73 RDCAAGVDAAVATD

-94 HVAKFRAIESA
+94 HVAKFRLIEGA
-105 AQAGGP
+105 ARAGGP
-111 ALEGELEAMRRATQ
+111 ALEGELEAMRRCTA
-125 RVENVV
+125 RVEGVV

-155 ELELADEVATVAFLD
+155 ELDLADEAATEAFLD

-176 RKAVSQVLQDAESPP
+176 RQAVSKVLQDAESPP
-191 LVILRTVI
+191 LVTLRTAI
-199 NAVAGVVASTLAQAH
+199 NAVAGVVSSTLAQAH
-214 ASLQSH
+214 GALEAH
-220 RGGQRALLL
+220 RGGPRALLL

-245 AAESRVASCAAEA
+245 AADSRIASCAAEA
-258 LRDDRWPCEGPAAM
+258 LRDDRWPTEGPAAM
-272 KLDALDGLLEDAATA
+272 ALDALDGLLEDAATA

-295 RFSAHQ
+295 RFAAHQ
-301 AQSILQE
+301 ARSVLRE
-308 DVIGTE
+308 DVFGAE
-314 TRLNTSAAELGE
+314 TRLNAAAAELGE
-326 WYAVLECRLCR
+326 WYAVLECRLCLA
-337 VALAAAETLDTSSDV
+337 ALRAAETLDTSADV
-352 VNALVQ
+352 VASLVR
-358 DDVDVFGDAEVTATT
+358 DDVDVFGDAAAAATV

-395 SGHAASA
+395 SGHAAAA
-402 DDVVRF
+402 DNVVAF
-408 VCECLTRDT
+408 VCDRLARET

-436 KAHEGFAGV
+436 KAHEGFGGALVGGSADET
-445 LTGENVDDTFKAV
+445 LKAV
-458 GAGLQAHGENLAAGT
+458 GAGLQQHGEALAAGT
-473 ASVLANLS
+473 AQVLANIS
-481 EATGLEFED
+481 EATGLELEEGVV
-490 IDPDLARR
+490 DPGLARR
-498 AAADRDRQL
+498 AAAERDRTL
-507 RTKLVAAQVA
+507 RTKLVEAQVA

-522 ASTDTHLGKLRLHL
+522 AACEAHLGRLRLHL
-536 EDEIH
+536 EDEVGA
-541 ESYGADRKDTHVATL
+541 SYGSDRSDPAVAKL
-556 LEAVSALGR
+556 LEAVAALGR
-565 RGKSGEA
+565 RGSAGEA

-589 SAPVARSIAG
+589 AQPIARSIAG
-599 RGEVG
+599 RGDVG
-604 SRARFALGDNDT
+604 ARARFALGDTDA

-629 EALGRVDDFGATARR
+629 EALGRVDDFGAAARR
-644 AVDACAPRATQH
+644 AADACAPRATAH
-656 LSPKNLVDAARRT
+656 LAPRNLVDAARRT

-677 LAELRDRASIK
+677 LEELRDRARVK

-705 RSALSAGL
+705 RAALAAGL
-713 GGGVEVAAAVRD
+713 GGGVEVAAAVRE

-745 SDVVSRFVAPD
+745 SDVVSRYVAPD

-787 AFLMP
+787 ALMMP

>member
-1 MRTREM
+1 MA
-7 ATTTG
+7 ATTA

-33 GRSEDAAKRAGALA
+33 GRSEDAARRAGALA
-47 AQIRRADDRRER
+47 ERIRRADDRRAR

-73 RDCASGVDAAVATD
+73 RDCAAGVDAVVATD

-94 HVAKFRAIESA
+94 HVAKFRLIEGA
-105 AQAGGP
+105 ARAGGP
-111 ALEGELEAMRRATQ
+111 ALEGELEAMRRCTA
-125 RVENVV
+125 RVEGVV

-155 ELELADEVATVAFLD
+155 ELNLADEAATEAFLD

-176 RKAVSQVLQDAESPP
+176 RQAVSKVLQDAESPP
-191 LVILRTVI
+191 LVTLRTAI
-199 NAVAGVVASTLAQAH
+199 NAVAGVVSSTLAQAH
-214 ASLQSH
+214 GALEAH
-220 RGGQRALLL
+220 RGGPRALLL

-245 AAESRVASCAAEA
+245 AADSRIASCAAEA
-258 LRDDRWPCEGPAAM
+258 LRDDRWPTEGPAAM
-272 KLDALDGLLEDAATA
+272 ALDALDGLLEDAATA

-295 RFSAHQ
+295 RFAAHQ
-301 AQSILQE
+301 AQSVLRE
-308 DVIGTE
+308 DVFGAE
-314 TRLNTSAAELGE
+314 TRLNAAAAELGE
-326 WYAVLECRLCR
+326 WYAVLECRLCLA
-337 VALAAAETLDTSSDV
+337 ALRAAETLDTSADV
-352 VNALVQ
+352 VASLVR
-358 DDVDVFGDAEVTATT
+358 DDVDVFGDAAAAATV

-395 SGHAASA
+395 SGHAAAA
-402 DDVVRF
+402 DNVVAF
-408 VCECLTRDT
+408 VCDRLARET

-436 KAHEGFAGV
+436 KAHEGFGGALAGGSADET
-445 LTGENVDDTFKAV
+445 LKAV
-458 GAGLQAHGENLAAGT
+458 GAGLQQHGEALAAGT
-473 ASVLANLS
+473 AQVLANIS
-481 EATGLEFED
+481 EATGLELEEGVV
-490 IDPDLARR
+490 DPGLARR
-498 AAADRDRQL
+498 AAAERDRTL
-507 RTKLVAAQVA
+507 RTKLVEAQVA

-522 ASTDTHLGKLRLHL
+522 AACEAHLGRLRLHL
-536 EDEIH
+536 EDEVGA
-541 ESYGADRKDTHVATL
+541 SYGSDRGDPAVAKL
-556 LEAVSALGR
+556 LEAVAALGR
-565 RGKSGEA
+565 RGSAGEA

-589 SAPVARSIAG
+589 AQPIARSIAG
-599 RGEVG
+599 RGDVG
-604 SRARFALGDNDT
+604 ARARFALGDTDA

-629 EALGRVDDFGATARR
+629 EALGRVDDFGAAARR
-644 AVDACAPRATQH
+644 AADACAPRATAH
-656 LSPKNLVDAARRT
+656 LAPRNLVDAARRT

-677 LAELRDRASIK
+677 LEELRDRARVK

-705 RSALSAGL
+705 RAALAAGL
-713 GGGVEVAAAVRD
+713 GGGVEVAAAVRE

-745 SDVVSRFVAPD
+745 SDVVSRYVAPD

-787 AFLMP
+787 ALMMP

>member
-1 MRTREM
+1 MA
-7 ATTTG
+7 ATTA

-33 GRSEDAAKRAGALA
+33 GRSEDAARRAGALA
-47 AQIRRADDRRER
+47 ERIRRADDRRAR

-73 RDCASGVDAAVATD
+73 RDCAAGVDAAVATD

-94 HVAKFRAIESA
+94 HVAKFRLIEGA
-105 AQAGGP
+105 ARAGGP
-111 ALEGELEAMRRATQ
+111 ALEGELEAMRRCTA
-125 RVENVV
+125 RVEGVV

-155 ELELADEVATVAFLD
+155 ELNLADEAATEAFLD

-176 RKAVSQVLQDAESPP
+176 RQAVSKVLQDAESPP
-191 LVILRTVI
+191 LVTLRTAI
-199 NAVAGVVASTLAQAH
+199 NAVAGVVSSTLAQAH
-214 ASLQSH
+214 GALEAH
-220 RGGQRALLL
+220 RGGPRALLL

-245 AAESRVASCAAEA
+245 AADSRIASCAAEA
-258 LRDDRWPCEGPAAM
+258 LRDDRWPTEGPAAM
-272 KLDALDGLLEDAATA
+272 ALDALDGLLEDAATA

-295 RFSAHQ
+295 RFAAHQ
-301 AQSILQE
+301 ARSVLRE
-308 DVIGTE
+308 DVFGAE
-314 TRLNTSAAELGE
+314 TRLNAAAAELGE
-326 WYAVLECRLCR
+326 WYAVLECRLCLA
-337 VALAAAETLDTSSDV
+337 ALRAAETLDTSADV
-352 VNALVQ
+352 VASLVR
-358 DDVDVFGDAEVTATT
+358 DDVDVFGDAAAAATV

-395 SGHAASA
+395 SGHAAAA
-402 DDVVRF
+402 DNVVAF
-408 VCECLTRDT
+408 VCDRLARET

-436 KAHEGFAGV
+436 KAHEGFGGALAGGTADET
-445 LTGENVDDTFKAV
+445 LKAV
-458 GAGLQAHGENLAAGT
+458 GAGLQQHGEALAAGT
-473 ASVLANLS
+473 AQVLANIS
-481 EATGLEFED
+481 EATGLELEEGVV
-490 IDPDLARR
+490 DPGLARR
-498 AAADRDRQL
+498 AAAERDRTL
-507 RTKLVAAQVA
+507 RTKLVEAQVA

-522 ASTDTHLGKLRLHL
+522 AACEAHLGRLRLHL
-536 EDEIH
+536 EDEVGA
-541 ESYGADRKDTHVATL
+541 SYGSDRNDPAVAKL
-556 LEAVSALGR
+556 LEAVAALGR
-565 RGKSGEA
+565 RGSAGEA

-589 SAPVARSIAG
+589 AQPIARSIAG
-599 RGEVG
+599 RGDVG
-604 SRARFALGDNDT
+604 ARARFALGDTDA

-629 EALGRVDDFGATARR
+629 EALGRVDDFGAAARR
-644 AVDACAPRATQH
+644 AADACAPRATAH
-656 LSPKNLVDAARRT
+656 LAPRNLVDAARRT

-677 LAELRDRASIK
+677 LEELRDRARVK

-705 RSALSAGL
+705 RAALAAGL
-713 GGGVEVAAAVRD
+713 GGGVEVAAAVRE

-745 SDVVSRFVAPD
+745 SDVVSRYVAPD

-787 AFLMP
+787 ALMMP

>member
-1 MRTREM
+1 MA
-7 ATTTG
+7 ATTA

-33 GRSEDAAKRAGALA
+33 GRSEDAARRAGALA
-47 AQIRRADDRRER
+47 ERIRRADDRRAR

-73 RDCASGVDAAVATD
+73 RDCAAGVDAAVATD

-94 HVAKFRAIESA
+94 HVAKFRLIEGA
-105 AQAGGP
+105 ARAGGP
-111 ALEGELEAMRRATQ
+111 ALEGELEAMRRCTA
-125 RVENVV
+125 RVEGVV

-137 ACVARDGDA
+137 ACVAHDGDA

-155 ELELADEVATVAFLD
+155 ELDLADEAATEAFLD

-176 RKAVSQVLQDAESPP
+176 RQAVSKVLQDAESPP
-191 LVILRTVI
+191 LVTLRTAI
-199 NAVAGVVASTLAQAH
+199 NAVAGVVSSTLAQAH
-214 ASLQSH
+214 GALEAH
-220 RGGQRALLL
+220 RGGPRALLL

-245 AAESRVASCAAEA
+245 AADSRIASCAAEA
-258 LRDDRWPCEGPAAM
+258 LRDDRWPTEGPAAM
-272 KLDALDGLLEDAATA
+272 ALDALDGLLEDAATA

-295 RFSAHQ
+295 RFAAHQ
-301 AQSILQE
+301 ARSVLRE
-308 DVIGTE
+308 DVFGAE
-314 TRLNTSAAELGE
+314 TRLNAAAAELGE
-326 WYAVLECRLCR
+326 WYAVLECRLCLA
-337 VALAAAETLDTSSDV
+337 ALRAAETLDTSADV
-352 VNALVQ
+352 VASLVR
-358 DDVDVFGDAEVTATT
+358 DDVDVFGDAAAAATV

-395 SGHAASA
+395 SGHAAAA
-402 DDVVRF
+402 DNVVAF
-408 VCECLTRDT
+408 VCDRLARET

-436 KAHEGFAGV
+436 KAHEGFGGALAGGTADET
-445 LTGENVDDTFKAV
+445 LKAV
-458 GAGLQAHGENLAAGT
+458 GAGLQQHGEALAAGT
-473 ASVLANLS
+473 AQVLANIS
-481 EATGLEFED
+481 EATGLELEEGVV
-490 IDPDLARR
+490 DPGLARR
-498 AAADRDRQL
+498 AAAERDRTL
-507 RTKLVAAQVA
+507 RTKLVEAQVA

-522 ASTDTHLGKLRLHL
+522 AACEAHLGRLRLHL
-536 EDEIH
+536 EDEVGA
-541 ESYGADRKDTHVATL
+541 SYGSDRSDPAVAKL
-556 LEAVSALGR
+556 LEAVAALGR
-565 RGKSGEA
+565 RGSAGEA

-589 SAPVARSIAG
+589 AQPIARSIAG
-599 RGEVG
+599 RGDVG
-604 SRARFALGDNDT
+604 ARARFALGDGDA
-616 VAPHRWACAEALY
+616 VSPHRWACAEALY
-629 EALGRVDDFGATARR
+629 EALGRVDDFGAAARR
-644 AVDACAPRATQH
+644 AADACAPRATAH
-656 LSPKNLVDAARRT
+656 LAPRNLVDAARRT

-677 LAELRDRASIK
+677 LEELRDRARVK

-705 RSALSAGL
+705 RAALAAGL
-713 GGGVEVAAAVRD
+713 GGGVEVAAAVRE

-745 SDVVSRFVAPD
+745 SDVVSRYVAPD

-787 AFLMP
+787 ALMMP

>member
-1 MRTREM
+1 MA
-7 ATTTG
+7 ATTA

-33 GRSEDAAKRAGALA
+33 GRSEDAARRAGALA
-47 AQIRRADDRRER
+47 ERIRRADDRRAR

-73 RDCASGVDAAVATD
+73 RDCAAGVDAAVATD

-94 HVAKFRAIESA
+94 HVAKFRLIEGA
-105 AQAGGP
+105 ARAGGP
-111 ALEGELEAMRRATQ
+111 ALEGELEAMRRCTA
-125 RVENVV
+125 RVEGVV

-155 ELELADEVATVAFLD
+155 ELDLADEAATEAFLD

-176 RKAVSQVLQDAESPP
+176 RQAVSKVLQDTESPP
-191 LVILRTVI
+191 LVTLRTAI
-199 NAVAGVVASTLAQAH
+199 NAVAGVVSSTLAQAH
-214 ASLQSH
+214 GALEAH
-220 RGGQRALLL
+220 RGGPRALLL

-245 AAESRVASCAAEA
+245 AADSRIASCAAEA
-258 LRDDRWPCEGPAAM
+258 LRDDRWPTEGPAAM
-272 KLDALDGLLEDAATA
+272 ALDALDGLLEDAATA

-295 RFSAHQ
+295 RFAAHQ
-301 AQSILQE
+301 ARSVLRE
-308 DVIGTE
+308 DVFGAE
-314 TRLNTSAAELGE
+314 TRLNAAAAELGE
-326 WYAVLECRLCR
+326 WYAVLECRLCLA
-337 VALAAAETLDTSSDV
+337 ALRAAETLDTSADV
-352 VNALVQ
+352 VASLVR
-358 DDVDVFGDAEVTATT
+358 DDVDVFGDAAAAATV

-395 SGHAASA
+395 SGHAAAA
-402 DDVVRF
+402 DNVVAF
-408 VCECLTRDT
+408 VCDRLARET

-436 KAHEGFAGV
+436 KAHEGFGGALAGGSADET
-445 LTGENVDDTFKAV
+445 LKAV
-458 GAGLQAHGENLAAGT
+458 GAGLQQHGEALAAGT
-473 ASVLANLS
+473 AQVLANIS
-481 EATGLEFED
+481 EATGLELEEGVV
-490 IDPDLARR
+490 DPGLARR
-498 AAADRDRQL
+498 AAAERDRTL
-507 RTKLVAAQVA
+507 RTKLVEAQVA

-522 ASTDTHLGKLRLHL
+522 AACEAHLGRLRLHL
-536 EDEIH
+536 EDEVGA
-541 ESYGADRKDTHVATL
+541 SYGSDRGDPAVAKL
-556 LEAVSALGR
+556 LEAVAALGR
-565 RGKSGEA
+565 RGSAGEA

-589 SAPVARSIAG
+589 AQPIARSIAG
-599 RGEVG
+599 RGDVG
-604 SRARFALGDNDT
+604 ARARFALGDGDA

-629 EALGRVDDFGATARR
+629 EALGRVDDFGAAARR
-644 AVDACAPRATQH
+644 AADACAPRATAH
-656 LSPKNLVDAARRT
+656 LAPRNLVDAARRT

-677 LAELRDRASIK
+677 LEELRDRARVK

-705 RSALSAGL
+705 RAALAAGL
-713 GGGVEVAAAVRD
+713 GGGVEVAAAVRE

-745 SDVVSRFVAPD
+745 SDVVSRYVAPD

-787 AFLMP
+787 ALMMP

>member
-1 MRTREM
+1 MA
-7 ATTTG
+7 ATTA

-33 GRSEDAAKRAGALA
+33 GRSEDAARRAGALA
-47 AQIRRADDRRER
+47 ERIRRADDRRAR

-73 RDCASGVDAAVATD
+73 RDCAAGVDAAVATD

-94 HVAKFRAIESA
+94 HVAKFRLIEGA
-105 AQAGGP
+105 ARAGGP
-111 ALEGELEAMRRATQ
+111 ALEGELEAMRRCTA
-125 RVENVV
+125 RVEGVV

-155 ELELADEVATVAFLD
+155 ELDLADEAATEAFLD

-176 RKAVSQVLQDAESPP
+176 RQAVSKVLQDAESPP
-191 LVILRTVI
+191 LVTLRTAI
-199 NAVAGVVASTLAQAH
+199 NAVAGVVSSTLAQAH
-214 ASLQSH
+214 GALEAH
-220 RGGQRALLL
+220 RGGPRALLL

-245 AAESRVASCAAEA
+245 AADSRIASCAAEA
-258 LRDDRWPCEGPAAM
+258 LRDDRWPTEGPAAM
-272 KLDALDGLLEDAATA
+272 ALDALDGLLEDAATA

-295 RFSAHQ
+295 RFAAHQ
-301 AQSILQE
+301 ARSVLRE
-308 DVIGTE
+308 DVFGAE
-314 TRLNTSAAELGE
+314 TRLNAAAAELGE
-326 WYAVLECRLCR
+326 WYAVLECRLCLA
-337 VALAAAETLDTSSDV
+337 ALRAAETLDTSADV
-352 VNALVQ
+352 VASLVR
-358 DDVDVFGDAEVTATT
+358 DDVDVFGDAAAAATV

-395 SGHAASA
+395 SGHAAAA
-402 DDVVRF
+402 DNVVAF
-408 VCECLTRDT
+408 VCDRLARET

-436 KAHEGFAGV
+436 KAHEGFGGALAGGTADET
-445 LTGENVDDTFKAV
+445 LKAV
-458 GAGLQAHGENLAAGT
+458 GAGLQQHGEALAAGT
-473 ASVLANLS
+473 AQVLANIS
-481 EATGLEFED
+481 EATGLELEEGVV
-490 IDPDLARR
+490 DPGLARR
-498 AAADRDRQL
+498 AAAERDRTL
-507 RTKLVAAQVA
+507 RTKLVEAQVA

-522 ASTDTHLGKLRLHL
+522 AACEAHLGRLRLHL
-536 EDEIH
+536 EDEVGA
-541 ESYGADRKDTHVATL
+541 SYGSDRGDPAVAKL
-556 LEAVSALGR
+556 LEAVAALGR
-565 RGKSGEA
+565 RGSAGEA

-589 SAPVARSIAG
+589 AQPIARSIAG
-599 RGEVG
+599 RGDVG
-604 SRARFALGDNDT
+604 ARARFALGDGDA

-629 EALGRVDDFGATARR
+629 EALGRVDDFGAAARR
-644 AVDACAPRATQH
+644 AADACAPRATAH
-656 LSPKNLVDAARRT
+656 LAPRNLVDAARRT

-677 LAELRDRASIK
+677 LEELRDRARVK

-705 RSALSAGL
+705 RAALAAGL
-713 GGGVEVAAAVRD
+713 GGGVEVAAAVRE

-745 SDVVSRFVAPD
+745 SDVVSRYVAPD

-787 AFLMP
+787 ALMMP